1 MSDAI
6 GSELFIS
13 KEALNAI
20 ERADK
25 RLQNIQETARAMGTT
40 VNNAFTAMSGGANMF
55 ADNLD
60 KIIQKMRAIG
70 TNATT
75 AGQNLNNSFSNIGN
89 SARDMGGSVTKAT
102 EVIDGMRQ
110 KLSSMSGMGTG
121 GIQQAALALER
132 LQKSMQNKSGMNIA
146 NLKEE
151 ITAINSILKDKSY
164 NLTSSE
170 QDELV
175 KRKKLLQDELKY
187 QEQMYQE
194 RTVAYQKALDRMA
207 SAQQS
212 YENKQRKNA
221 NERAQKYREKNYAQ
235 NTTYQGAIQFSESAN
250 TLNRQALAVKYL
262 EEAKRKLSKTDS
274 DYTTKLNALNAAIE
288 KHNAVLNAAKPLTE
302 AAQARQAKEL
312 AQKYREKNYAKN
324 TTYQGAIDF
333 SNNARTLNR
342 HAQAIE
348 YLRAARMKLSTT
360 DQDYSKKLIA
370 LNTTIEKHAKVLR
383 DAGVSVQ
390 GLGKKYS
397 YLDRYISQLIQ
408 RTAVLFTFNSA
419 KDFIRQIAEVRGQME
434 MSQRSLESM
443 LQNKVQADEIFNKT
457 VQLAVKSPFRIK
469 DLVNYTKQLAAYRIE
484 NDKLYDTTKRLADV
498 SAGLGVDMSRLILAY
513 GQVKAAAYLR
523 GSEVRQFTEAGIN
536 MYGELQALFKER
548 DNADYTTA
556 QIVDMISKRMIKFK
570 DVEQV
575 FQRLTDKGGMFY
587 EMQERQSQ
595 TLWGMIQKAGDAF
608 DVMLNEIGKSN
619 EGVLKGTVAS
629 AIELLKHWK
638 SIASVAKTA
647 IAFFLAIKTHSIVI
661 AMYHSK
667 IVTMLRSEQLIS
679 KLIHGQWRAIG
690 SSISNVV
697 KSTGL
702 LKSLGVGLVGT
713 AAAFGLDA
721 IISHFQKVAEKE
733 REIAQVNREF
743 AETFDK
749 IQEIQNKFGT
759 EDDNKSIEDKKKAF
773 QELITL
779 MQNAN
784 FDIKINIEGLSK
796 EELAKQFNVAKGE
809 ILRFA
814 EDVRVLNYFTK
825 EDSDV
830 KEMSDKYSAQYTK
843 IISKTTDLRSVL
855 DKVSVEYKNLSKEAQ
870 KYYDIAAKPQQAN
883 EDQMA
888 YLDRVRNAMQKIVD
902 IYKRNQQGVVEVM
915 PDFVFRMKDNL
926 SYLDDEIAKLEQ
938 QKNELFRFDPKT
950 NTFSGVYAK
959 HMNYLK
965 RSFEETVQSGI
976 KDGLSKDEALKHARV
991 ILKPKIDAF
1000 TTQNEIDD
1008 VAKQFIENFFGIK
1021 VNIDKANVE
1030 EEVSWVDTYLEQF
1043 FSKRKYKINVEVG
1056 QLDSYAEGLKSF
1068 IESGDKAKQQYEL
1081 AKKFLERFDKLEST
1095 PHGWINVDPDI
1106 RTIMGGS
1113 ISLAQ
1118 NWIHKDK
1125 VKAQVR
1131 ELMRAYKDE
1140 TVGLGVDPDEKENK
1154 KRGKERERQQRRE
1167 QKEQRDILSERI
1179 SLLSDM
1185 NSKYNE
1191 LLRNESKED
1200 ALLHTRK
1207 YFKEAAENVGW
1218 TTDDI
1223 MPDDKAVADRIRKIG
1238 RMFKELTKRG
1248 DAFRKAADIE
1258 MNGSLKVYEKLRDQ
1272 VSTDID
1278 EAFAGLDLYKRLKD
1292 NNVSET
1298 VIRKSFGDLAHSF
1311 DDLRDMV
1318 NRVFNQYTSA
1328 YFDKMYGSDPN
1339 KWSQEV
1345 LKEYEEAIKD
1355 TGKAM
1360 QKYFGEEQ
1368 YKQYKE
1374 AMARIT
1380 KQHNQQTIDDFN
1392 RLTSDYKT
1400 KLTEQLELDKWY
1412 VEERRKIYD
1421 DETLKNNH
1429 ELQKEYLDNL
1439 KKQYDKKTTDNSWKS
1454 FQESDM
1460 YIRLFENLDH
1470 ASTAMLTA
1478 MRDKLQTIK
1487 ESFKDLDPAQIK
1499 QIVQQMEKLDERI
1512 LANNLKKNPFKDLV
1526 SNIKEYVKYAKERE
1540 QIEKRY
1546 TAYLKLQNRL
1556 ETQKRE
1562 EELLVAEADEN
1573 YKNEEKVHGADSEE
1587 AKSAK
1592 AVLEVRKQN
1601 LAVISHQLKEQEKIT
1616 KEEAKQLNNGEKQK
1630 KDLTEQLQKIGE
1642 SFGDAAAV
1650 IKASF
1655 EMLEDWSINA
1665 EIPDEMTEIV
1675 DGLEKID
1682 SALQQIASGKYITG
1696 AVSLIGG
1703 IGKSLGGIF
1712 GWGTKDKKLEK
1723 KIANHKRAIERLSE
1737 AYEKLKESMDDA
1749 WSMEDLKNYN
1759 DEMVKNIELQ
1769 NANLRSMIAAEKDK
1783 KKSDSDKIH
1792 EYEKQLEE
1800 NMKVLKEMKESLIE
1814 QLGGFGS
1821 EANYKAAAQAFAD
1834 AWFDAFKEGSN
1845 ALDALNEKFDE
1856 YIQNLIKKQL
1866 MLRVAQKYLKPL
1878 LEMIDKSLEKG
1889 SDGGMILTDKELA
1902 AINNLGDS
1910 TMKQLEEAFKNVT
1923 DSIGFVSKAKD
1934 NLSGLQQ
1941 GIQAVTETTAKSI
1954 EGLLGS
1960 MRYYLA
1966 TQQADVRIIRDT
1978 LLERLGTIA
1987 QQQAGGSSNIMVDLL
2002 QQQVEYMKRLSSN
2015 FESVMKAG
2023 HSKGGYGL
2031 RVFLN

>member
-89 SARDMGGSVTKAT
+89 SARDMGGSVIKAS

-151 ITAINSILKDKSY
+151 ITAINNILKDKSY

-221 NERAQKYREKNYAQ
+221 NERAQKYREKNYAK
-235 NTTYQGAIQFSESAN
+235 NTTYQGAIQFSKSAN

-274 DYTTKLNALNAAIE
+274 DYTTKLDALNKAIE

-302 AAQARQAKEL
+302 AAQARQA
-312 AQKYREKNYAKN
+312 REKNYAKN

-333 SNNARTLNR
+333 SDNAKTLNR
-342 HAQAIE
+342 QAQAIE

-360 DQDYSKKLIA
+360 DQDYSKKLLT
-370 LNTTIEKHAKVLR
+370 LNTAIEKHAKVLR

-390 GLGKKYS
+390 GLGQKYS
-397 YLDRYISQLIQ
+397 YLNRYISQFLQ

-595 TLWGMIQKAGDAF
+595 TLWGMIQKLGDAF

-647 IAFFLAIKTHSIVI
+647 IYFFLAIKTHSIAI
-661 AMYHSK
+661 TMLHSK
-667 IVTMLRSEQLIS
+667 FVTMLRSEHLIS

-690 SSISNVV
+690 SVMSKAV
-697 KSTGL
+697 KSTGS
-702 LKSLGVGLVGT
+702 LKSVGVGLVGT
-713 AAAFGLDA
+713 VAAFGIEA
-721 IISHFQKVAEKE
+721 IISHYQKVADKQ
-733 REIAQVNREF
+733 REIAQVNREY
-743 AETFDK
+743 AESFDK
-749 IQEIQNKFGT
+749 LQEIQNKFGT

-809 ILRFA
+809 FQRFA

-855 DKVSVEYKNLSKEAQ
+855 DKVAVEYKNLSKEAQ
-870 KYYDIAAKPQQAN
+870 KYYDIATKPQQDN

-888 YLDRVRNAMQKIVD
+888 YTMRVKNAMQAIAAVTE
-902 IYKRNQQGVVEVM
+902 RSQRVGT
-915 PDFVFRMKDNL
+915 PLPGFVHEINIETRKLNN
-926 SYLDDEIAKLEQ
+926 EIAILDQ
-938 QKNELFRFDPKT
+938 QKNELFTFDPKT
-950 NTFSGVYAK
+950 NTFSGVYAP
-959 HMNYLK
+959 HMKYLE
-965 RSFEETVQSGI
+965 RSFEDSIQRGI
-976 KDGLSKDEALKHARV
+976 KNGLSKNEAIKKAR
-991 ILKPKIDAF
+991 IDLKPKVDVF
-1000 TTQNEIDD
+1000 TMQNEIDD
-1008 VAKQFIENFFGIK
+1008 VIKTFIEQHFGIK
-1021 VNIDKANVE
+1021 VNIDKENVE
-1030 EEVSWVDTYLEQF
+1030 EEVSWIDDYLEQYF
-1043 FSKRKYKINVEVG
+1043 KNKKYKINVEVN
-1056 QLDSYAEGLKSF
+1056 QLDAYAAGLKSL
-1068 IESGDKAKQQYEL
+1068 IERGDKAKEQYEA
-1081 AKKFLERFDKLEST
+1081 AKKFLERFGKMKST
-1095 PHGWINVDPDI
+1095 RKGWILADPDI
-1106 RTIMGGS
+1106 RTIMGS
-1113 ISLAQ
+1113 SLPLAQ
-1118 NWIHKDK
+1118 KYVHRDK
-1125 VKAQVR
+1125 VRAQAQ
-1131 ELMRAYKDE
+1131 ELLRIYKDE
-1140 TVGLGVDPDEKENK
+1140 AIGLGVDPDEKENK
-1154 KRGKERERQQRRE
+1154 KRGKEREKQRRKE

-1179 SLLSDM
+1179 NLLSDM

-1218 TTDDI
+1218 STDDI
-1223 MPDDKAVADRIRKIG
+1223 MPDDKAVADRIRAIG
-1238 RMFKELTKRG
+1238 RMIKDLTKRG

-1258 MNGSLKVYEKLRDQ
+1258 MNGSLKVYEKLSDQ

-1292 NNVSET
+1292 NNVSES

-1328 YFDKMYGSDPN
+1328 YFDNKYGSDPN
-1339 KWSQEV
+1339 QWSQEV

-1355 TGKAM
+1355 TGMAM

-1380 KQHNQQTIDDFN
+1380 KQQNQQAIDDFN
-1392 RLTSDYKT
+1392 KLTSDYKT

-1421 DETLKNNH
+1421 DVKLSNNP

-1478 MRDKLQTIK
+1478 MRDKLQSIK

-1546 TAYLKLQNRL
+1546 TAYLKMQNHL
-1556 ETQKRE
+1556 EAQKRE

-1601 LAVISHQLKEQEKIT
+1601 LAVITHQLEKQKEIT
-1616 KEEAKQLNNGEKQK
+1616 EEEAKQLKNGEKQK

-1655 EMLEDWSINA
+1655 EMLEDWGINA

-1682 SALQQIASGKYITG
+1682 SALQQIASGKVITG

-1723 KIANHKRAIERLSE
+1723 KIANHQRTIERLSE

-1783 KKSDSDKIH
+1783 KKTDSDKIH

-1845 ALDALNEKFDE
+1845 ALDALNEKFEE

-1878 LEMIDKSLEKG
+1878 LEMVDKSLEEG
-1889 SDGGMILTDKELA
+1889 SDGGMKLTDQELA
-1902 AINNLGDS
+1902 AINKLGDS
-1910 TMKQLEEAFKNVT
+1910 TMKQLEEAFRNVT

-1941 GIQAVTETTAKSI
+1941 GIQAVTETTAKSL
-1954 EGLLGS
+1954 EGLLNG

>member
-89 SARDMGGSVTKAT
+89 SARDMGGSVTKAS

-212 YENKQRKNA
+212 YENKQRKKA
-221 NERAQKYREKNYAQ
+221 NELAHAQ
-235 NTTYQGAIQFSESAN
+235 NTTYQGALKFSDSAN

-288 KHNAVLNAAKPLTE
+288 KHNAELNAAKPLTE
-302 AAQARQAKEL
+302 AARARQAKEL
-312 AQKYREKNYAKN
+312 ERQNREKTYAQN
-324 TTYQGAIDF
+324 TSYQGALKF
-333 SNNARTLNR
+333 SDSANTLNA
-342 HAQAIE
+342 HAKAIE
-348 YLRAARMKLSTT
+348 FLRVARMKLNTT
-360 DQDYSKKLIA
+360 DQDYRKN
-370 LNTTIEKHAKVLR
+370 LNTLNVAIEKHTKALR

-595 TLWGMIQKAGDAF
+595 TLWGMIQKLGDAF

-629 AIELLKHWK
+629 AIELLKHWQT
-638 SIASVAKTA
+638 IASVAKTA
-647 IAFFLAIKTHSIVI
+647 IAFFLAIKTHSIAI
-661 AMYHSK
+661 AMWNSK
-667 IVTMLRSEQLIS
+667 IVTALRVQYNTAKSLQ
-679 KLIHGQWRAIG
+679 GQWRAMG
-690 SSISNVV
+690 SVISNVV

-702 LKSLGVGLVGT
+702 LKSLGIGLVGT
-713 AAAFGLDA
+713 VAAFGLDA

-809 ILRFA
+809 IQRFA

-888 YLDRVRNAMQKIVD
+888 YTMRVKNALQD
-902 IYKRNQQGVVEVM
+902 IAAVTERSQRVGTALPGFVHEINVET
-915 PDFVFRMKDNL
+915 RKLNN
-926 SYLDDEIAKLEQ
+926 EIAILDQ

-965 RSFEETVQSGI
+965 RSFEDTIQRGI
-976 KDGLSKDEALKHARV
+976 KDGLSKDEAIKNARV
-991 ILKPKIDAF
+991 IIKPKIDAF

-1030 EEVSWVDTYLEQF
+1030 EEVSWIDTYLEQF

-1095 PHGWINVDPDI
+1095 PHGWIKVDPDI

-1113 ISLAQ
+1113 IPLVQ

-1140 TVGLGVDPDEKENK
+1140 TIGLGVDPDEKENK
-1154 KRGKERERQQRRE
+1154 KRGKERERQRRRE

-1179 SLLSDM
+1179 SLLADM

-1218 TTDDI
+1218 STDDI

-1292 NNVSET
+1292 NASES

-1339 KWSQEV
+1339 QWSQEV

-1380 KQHNQQTIDDFN
+1380 KQQNQQTIDDFN

-1421 DETLKNNH
+1421 DETLKNNP

-1478 MRDKLQTIK
+1478 MRDKLQSIK
-1487 ESFKDLDPAQIK
+1487 ESLKDLDPAQIK

-1512 LANNLKKNPFKDLV
+1512 LANNLKKNPFKNLV
-1526 SNIKEYVKYAKERE
+1526 SNIKEYIKYAKERE

-1562 EELLVAEADEN
+1562 EELLVAEADEK

-1601 LAVISHQLKEQEKIT
+1601 LAVISHQLEEQKKIT
-1616 KEEAKQLNNGEKQK
+1616 EEEAKQLKNGEKQK

-1642 SFGDAAAV
+1642 SFGDAASA

-1655 EMLEDWSINA
+1655 EMLEDWGINA

-1675 DGLEKID
+1675 GGFEKID
-1682 SALQQIASGKYITG
+1682 SSLHQIASGKYITG

-1723 KIANHKRAIERLSE
+1723 KIANHQRAIERLSE

-1783 KKSDSDKIH
+1783 KKTDSDKIH

-1800 NMKVLKEMKESLIE
+1800 NMKVLKEMKESLTE

-1834 AWFDAFKEGSN
+1834 AWFDAFNEGSN

-1878 LEMIDKSLEKG
+1878 FEMVDKSLEEG
-1889 SDGGMILTDKELA
+1889 SDGGMNLTREELA
-1902 AINNLGDS
+1902 AINQFGHS
-1910 TMKQLEEAFKNVT
+1910 TMKQLAEAFQNVT
-1923 DSIGFVSKAKD
+1923 DSLDFVGNAKD

>member
-25 RLQNIQETARAMGTT
+25 RLQNIQETARAMGNT

-89 SARDMGGSVTKAT
+89 SARDMGGSVTKAS

-151 ITAINSILKDKSY
+151 ITAINNILKDKSY

-221 NERAQKYREKNYAQ
+221 NERAQKYREKNYAK
-235 NTTYQGAIQFSESAN
+235 NTTYQGALKFSDSAN

-713 AAAFGLDA
+713 AAAFGLEA
-721 IISHFQKVAEKE
+721 IIRHYQKVADME
-733 REIAQVNREF
+733 REIAQVNREY
-743 AETFDK
+743 AESFDK
-749 IQEIQNKFGT
+749 LQEIRKSFGT

-773 QELITL
+773 QELVTL

-784 FDIKINIEGLSK
+784 FDIKIDIKGLSK
-796 EELAKQFNVAKGE
+796 EELQKQFNVAEGLYQNFIE
-809 ILRFA
+809 TTRMIDYRF
-814 EDVRVLNYFTK
+814 K
-825 EDSDV
+825 EDSSI
-830 KEMSDKYSAQYTK
+830 KEDLDKYSAQYTK

-855 DKVSVEYKNLSKEAQ
+855 DNIAVEYKNLSKDAQ
-870 KYYDIAAKPQQAN
+870 KYYDIAAKPRQDN
-883 EDQMA
+883 EDEMA
-888 YLDRVRNAMQKIVD
+888 YLERTRNAMQKIAD
-902 IYKRNQQGVVEVM
+902 ITARNQRAGTAL
-915 PDFVFRMKDNL
+915 PGFVNEINDNVRQL
-926 SYLDDEIAKLEQ
+926 NKEIAKLEQ
-938 QKNELFRFDPKT
+938 QKNSLLKFDP
-950 NTFSGVYAK
+950 NTKKWSGSLEPIRKELERTFNDAVDKGIRKGLTKSAAVKEAK
-959 HMNYLK
+959 M
-965 RSFEETVQSGI
+965 TVKAS
-976 KDGLSKDEALKHARV
+976 
-991 ILKPKIDAF
+991 IDDRF
-1000 TTQNEIDD
+1000 TKNEIDQLG
-1008 VAKQFIENFFGIK
+1008 AQLLYKPFGIN

-1030 EEVSWVDTYLEQF
+1030 EEVSWIDDYLEQYF
-1043 FSKRKYKINVEVG
+1043 KNKKYKINVEVN
-1056 QLDSYAEGLKSF
+1056 QLDAYAEGFKSLL
-1068 IESGDKAKQQYEL
+1068 ERGDKAKEQYEA
-1081 AKKFLERFDKLEST
+1081 AKKFLERFGKMKST
-1095 PHGWINVDPDI
+1095 RKGWILADQDI
-1106 RTIMGGS
+1106 RTIMGS
-1113 ISLAQ
+1113 SLPLAQ
-1118 NWIHKDK
+1118 KYVHRDK
-1125 VKAQVR
+1125 VKAQAQ
-1131 ELMRAYKDE
+1131 ELLRIYKDE
-1140 TVGLGVDPDEKENK
+1140 AISLGVDPDEKENK
-1154 KRGKERERQQRRE
+1154 KRGKEREKQRRKE

-1380 KQHNQQTIDDFN
+1380 KQQNQQTIDDFN

-1421 DETLKNNH
+1421 NETLKNNP

-1470 ASTAMLTA
+1470 ASTAMLMA
-1478 MRDKLQTIK
+1478 MRDKLQSIK
-1487 ESFKDLDPAQIK
+1487 ESLKDLDPAQIK

-1526 SNIKEYVKYAKERE
+1526 SNIKEYVKFAKQRE

-1546 TAYLKLQNRL
+1546 TAYLKMQNHL

-1562 EELLVAEADEN
+1562 EELLVAEADEK

-1655 EMLEDWSINA
+1655 EMLEDWGINA

-1675 DGLEKID
+1675 GGFEKID
-1682 SALQQIASGKYITG
+1682 SSLQQIASGKVITG
-1696 AVSLIGG
+1696 TVSLIGG

-1723 KIANHKRAIERLSE
+1723 KIAKHQRAIERLSE

-1783 KKSDSDKIH
+1783 KKTDSDKIH

-1845 ALDALNEKFDE
+1845 ALDALNEKFEE

-1878 LEMIDKSLEKG
+1878 LEMVDKSLEEG
-1889 SDGGMILTDKELA
+1889 SDGGMNLTDQELA
-1902 AINNLGDS
+1902 AINKLGDS
-1910 TMKQLEEAFKNVT
+1910 TMKQLEEAFRNVT

-1941 GIQAVTETTAKSI
+1941 GIQAVTETTAKSL

>member
-25 RLQNIQETARAMGTT
+25 RLQNIQETARAMGNT

-89 SARDMGGSVTKAT
+89 SARDMGGSVTKAS

-121 GIQQAALALER
+121 GIQQAALAFER

-212 YENKQRKNA
+212 YENKQRKKA
-221 NERAQKYREKNYAQ
+221 KEQAYAQ
-235 NTTYQGAIQFSESAN
+235 NTTYQGALNISSSAR
-250 TLNRQALAVKYL
+250 TLEEQAQAVKYL
-262 EEAKRKLSKTDS
+262 EAAKRKLSKTDS

-288 KHNAVLNAAKPLTE
+288 KHNAELNAAKPLTE
-302 AAQARQAKEL
+302 AARARQAKEL
-312 AQKYREKNYAKN
+312 ERQNSEKTYAQN
-324 TTYQGAIDF
+324 TSYNGAIQF
-333 SNNARTLNR
+333 SESVNTLNG
-342 HAQAIE
+342 HAKAIE
-348 YLRAARMKLSTT
+348 FLRVARMKLTTT
-360 DQDYSKKLIA
+360 DQEYSKKLMV
-370 LNTTIEKHAKVLR
+370 LNTAIEKHTKALR

-390 GLGKKYS
+390 GLGQKYS
-397 YLDRYISQLIQ
+397 YLNRYISQLLQ

-556 QIVDMISKRMIKFK
+556 QIVDMISKRMVKFK

-619 EGVLKGTVAS
+619 EGVLKGTVAA

-661 AMYHSK
+661 AMSHSK
-667 IVTMLRSEQLIS
+667 IVTMLHSEHLLS

-702 LKSLGVGLVGT
+702 LKSVGVGLVGT

-721 IISHFQKVAEKE
+721 IISHYQKVADMQ
-733 REIAQVNREF
+733 REIAQVNREY
-743 AETFDK
+743 AESFDK
-749 IQEIQNKFGT
+749 LQEIQNKFGT

-784 FDIKINIEGLSK
+784 FDIKIDIKGLSK

-809 ILRFA
+809 FQRFA

-855 DKVSVEYKNLSKEAQ
+855 DKVAVEYKNLSKEAQ
-870 KYYDIAAKPQQAN
+870 KYYDIAAKPQQDN
-883 EDQMA
+883 EDQME
-888 YLDRVRNAMQKIVD
+888 YTMRVKNALQAIADATERSQRVGTALPGFVNE
-902 IYKRNQQGVVEVM
+902 INVET
-915 PDFVFRMKDNL
+915 RKLNN
-926 SYLDDEIAKLEQ
+926 EIAILDQ
-938 QKNELFRFDPKT
+938 QKNELFTFDPKT
-950 NTFSGVYAK
+950 NTFSGVLAP
-959 HMNYLK
+959 HMKYLE
-965 RSFEETVQSGI
+965 RSFEDSIQRGI
-976 KDGLSKDEALKHARV
+976 KNGLSKNEAIKKAR
-991 ILKPKIDAF
+991 IDLKPKVDAF

-1008 VAKQFIENFFGIK
+1008 VVKMFIEQRFGIK
-1021 VNIDKANVE
+1021 VNIDKENVE
-1030 EEVSWVDTYLEQF
+1030 EEVSWIDDYLEQYF
-1043 FSKRKYKINVEVG
+1043 KNKKYKINVEVN
-1056 QLDSYAEGLKSF
+1056 QLDSYAEGFKSLL
-1068 IESGDKAKQQYEL
+1068 ERGDKAKQQYEA
-1081 AKKFLERFDKLEST
+1081 AKKFLERFGKMKST
-1095 PHGWINVDPDI
+1095 RKGWILADQDI
-1106 RTIMGGS
+1106 RTIMGS
-1113 ISLAQ
+1113 SLPYAQ
-1118 NWIHKDK
+1118 KYVHRDK
-1125 VKAQVR
+1125 VKAQVN

-1140 TVGLGVDPDEKENK
+1140 TISLGVDPDEKENK
-1154 KRGKERERQQRRE
+1154 KRNKEREKQRRKE

-1179 SLLSDM
+1179 NLLSDM

-1218 TTDDI
+1218 STDDI
-1223 MPDDKAVADRIRKIG
+1223 IPDDKAVADRIRAIG
-1238 RMFKELTKRG
+1238 RMIKDLTKRG

-1292 NNVSET
+1292 NNVSES

-1328 YFDKMYGSDPN
+1328 YFDNKYGSDPN
-1339 KWSQEV
+1339 QWSQEV

-1355 TGKAM
+1355 TGMAM

-1380 KQHNQQTIDDFN
+1380 KQQNQQTIDDFN

-1421 DETLKNNH
+1421 NETLKNNP

-1478 MRDKLQTIK
+1478 MRDKLQSIK
-1487 ESFKDLDPAQIK
+1487 ESLKDLDPAQIK

-1546 TAYLKLQNRL
+1546 TAYLKMQNHL

-1562 EELLVAEADEN
+1562 EELLVAEADEK
-1573 YKNEEKVHGADSEE
+1573 YKNDEKVHGADSEE

-1655 EMLEDWSINA
+1655 EMLEDWGINA

-1675 DGLEKID
+1675 GGFEKID
-1682 SALQQIASGKYITG
+1682 SSLQQIASGKVITG
-1696 AVSLIGG
+1696 TVSLIGG

-1723 KIANHKRAIERLSE
+1723 KIAKHQRAIERLSE

-1783 KKSDSDKIH
+1783 KKTDSDKIH

-1845 ALDALNEKFDE
+1845 ALDALNEKFEE

-1878 LEMIDKSLEKG
+1878 LEMVDKSLEEG
-1889 SDGGMILTDKELA
+1889 SDGGMNLTDQELA
-1902 AINNLGDS
+1902 AINKLGDS

-1934 NLSGLQQ
+1934 NLSDLQQ
-1941 GIQAVTETTAKSI
+1941 GIQAVTETTAKS
-1954 EGLLGS
+1954 
-1960 MRYYLA
+1960 
-1966 TQQADVRIIRDT
+1966 
-1978 LLERLGTIA
+1978 LESILNSCRWYIA
-1987 QQQAGGSSNIMVDLL
+1987 QQQQDVRAIRAILEERLGNVVSQSISGGASNQMITLME
-2002 QQQVEYMKRLSSN
+2002 QQAMYLHEICNNWS
-2015 FESVMKAG
+2015 SVMKAG
-2023 HSKGGYGL
+2023 HRQGGKGIK
-2031 RVFLN
+2031 VFLN

>member
-1 MSDAI
+1 MSNAI

-60 KIIQKMRAIG
+60 KIIQKMKAIG

-89 SARDMGGSVTKAT
+89 SARDMGGSVTKAS

-121 GIQQAALALER
+121 GIQQAALAFER

-194 RTVAYQKALDRMA
+194 RAVAYQKALDRMA

-212 YENKQRKNA
+212 YENKQRKKA
-221 NERAQKYREKNYAQ
+221 KEQAYAQ
-235 NTTYQGAIQFSESAN
+235 NTTYQGALNISSSAR
-250 TLNRQALAVKYL
+250 TLEEQAQAVKYL
-262 EEAKRKLSKTDS
+262 EAAKRKLSKTDS

-288 KHNAVLNAAKPLTE
+288 KHNAELNAAKPLTE
-302 AAQARQAKEL
+302 AARARQAKEL
-312 AQKYREKNYAKN
+312 ERQNSEKTYAQN
-324 TTYQGAIDF
+324 TSYKGAIQF
-333 SNNARTLNR
+333 SESVNTLNG
-342 HAQAIE
+342 HAKAIE
-348 YLRAARMKLSTT
+348 FLRVARMKLTTT
-360 DQDYSKKLIA
+360 DQDYSKKLMA
-370 LNTTIEKHAKVLR
+370 LNTAIEKHTKVLR

-390 GLGKKYS
+390 GLGQKYS
-397 YLDRYISQLIQ
+397 FLNRYISQLLQ

-556 QIVDMISKRMIKFK
+556 QIVDMISKRMVKFK

-619 EGVLKGTVAS
+619 EGVLKGTVAA

-661 AMYHSK
+661 AMSHSK
-667 IVTMLRSEQLIS
+667 IVTMLHSEHLLS

-713 AAAFGLDA
+713 AAAFGIDA
-721 IISHFQKVAEKE
+721 IISHYQKVADME
-733 REIAQVNREF
+733 REIAQVNREY
-743 AETFDK
+743 AESFDK
-749 IQEIQNKFGT
+749 LQEIRKNFGT

-784 FDIKINIEGLSK
+784 FDIKIDIKGLSK
-796 EELAKQFNVAKGE
+796 EELQKQFNVAEGLYQNFIE
-809 ILRFA
+809 TTRLIDYRFN
-814 EDVRVLNYFTK
+814 EDPSIK
-825 EDSDV
+825 EDL
-830 KEMSDKYSAQYTK
+830 DKYSAQYTK
-843 IISKTTDLRSVL
+843 IISKTTDLRSLL
-855 DKVSVEYKNLSKEAQ
+855 DKVAANYKNLSKEAQ
-870 KYYDIAAKPQQAN
+870 KYYDIAAKPKQDN
-883 EDQMA
+883 EDEMA

-902 IYKRNQQGVVEVM
+902 IYKRNQQGVVEAM
-915 PDFVFRMKDNL
+915 PEFAFQMKDNL

-938 QKNELFRFDPKT
+938 QKNSLLKFDP
-950 NTFSGVYAK
+950 NTKKWSGSLEPIYRDLEHKFKDAVDKGIREGLTKSAAVK
-959 HMNYLK
+959 KAQM
-965 RSFEETVQSGI
+965 TVMAS
-976 KDGLSKDEALKHARV
+976 
-991 ILKPKIDAF
+991 IDDRF
-1000 TTQNEIDD
+1000 TKKEIDNLG
-1008 VAKQFIENFFGIK
+1008 AQLLYEPFGIK
-1021 VNIDKANVE
+1021 VNINKENIE
-1030 EEVSWVDTYLEQF
+1030 EEVSWIDTYLEQYF
-1043 FSKRKYKINVEVG
+1043 KNKKYKINIEVG

-1081 AKKFLERFDKLEST
+1081 AKKFLDRFDKLKST
-1095 PHGWINVDPDI
+1095 PHGWIKVDQDI
-1106 RTIMGGS
+1106 RTIMGGA
-1113 ISLAQ
+1113 IPLAQ
-1118 NWIHKDK
+1118 TWIHKDK
-1125 VKAQVR
+1125 VKAQVN

-1140 TVGLGVDPDEKENK
+1140 TISLGVDPDEKENK
-1154 KRGKERERQQRRE
+1154 KRNKEREKQRRKE

-1179 SLLSDM
+1179 NLLSDM

-1218 TTDDI
+1218 STDDI
-1223 MPDDKAVADRIRKIG
+1223 MPDDKAVADRIRAIG
-1238 RMFKELTKRG
+1238 RMIKELTKRG

-1292 NNVSET
+1292 NNVSES

-1328 YFDKMYGSDPN
+1328 YFDNKYGSDPN
-1339 KWSQEV
+1339 QWSQEV

-1355 TGKAM
+1355 TGMAM

-1380 KQHNQQTIDDFN
+1380 KQQNQQTIDDFN

-1421 DETLKNNH
+1421 DETLKNNP

-1478 MRDKLQTIK
+1478 MRDKLQSIK

-1499 QIVQQMEKLDERI
+1499 QIVQEMEKLDERI

-1546 TAYLKLQNRL
+1546 TAYLKMQNHL

-1562 EELLVAEADEN
+1562 EELLVAEADEK

-1601 LAVISHQLKEQEKIT
+1601 LAVISHQLEKQKEIT
-1616 KEEAKQLNNGEKQK
+1616 EEEAKQLNNGEKQK

-1655 EMLEDWSINA
+1655 EMLEDWGINA
-1665 EIPDEMTEIV
+1665 EIPDELTEIV

-1682 SALQQIASGKYITG
+1682 SALQQIASGKVITG

-1703 IGKSLGGIF
+1703 IGKTLGGIF

-1723 KIANHKRAIERLSE
+1723 KIANHQRAIERLSE

-1749 WSMEDLKNYN
+1749 WSMEDLQNYN

-1800 NMKVLKEMKESLIE
+1800 NEKILKEMKENLIE

-1821 EANYKAAAQAFAD
+1821 EANYKSAAQAFAD
-1834 AWFDAFKEGSN
+1834 VWFDAFNEGSN
-1845 ALDALNEKFDE
+1845 ALDALNEKFEE

-1878 LEMIDKSLEKG
+1878 LEMIDKSLEEG
-1889 SDGGMILTDKELA
+1889 SDGGMMLTDQELA
-1902 AINNLGDS
+1902 AIKDLGSS
-1910 TMKQLEEAFKNVT
+1910 TMKQLAEAFQNVT
-1923 DSIGFVSKAKD
+1923 DSLDFVGNAKD

-1941 GIQAVTETTAKSI
+1941 GIQAVTETTAKS
-1954 EGLLGS
+1954 
-1960 MRYYLA
+1960 
-1966 TQQADVRIIRDT
+1966 
-1978 LLERLGTIA
+1978 LESILNSCRWYIA
-1987 QQQAGGSSNIMVDLL
+1987 QQQQDVRAIRAILEERLGNVVAQSISGGASNQMITLME
-2002 QQQVEYMKRLSSN
+2002 QQAMYLHEICNNWS
-2015 FESVMKAG
+2015 SVMKAG
-2023 HSKGGYGL
+2023 HRQGGKGIK
-2031 RVFLN
+2031 VFLN

>member
-70 TNATT
+70 TNATA

-89 SARDMGGSVTKAT
+89 SARDMGGSVIKAS

-194 RTVAYQKALDRMA
+194 RAVAYQKALDRMA

-212 YENKQRKNA
+212 YENKQRKSA
-221 NERAQKYREKNYAQ
+221 NELAQKYREKNYAK
-235 NTTYQGAIQFSESAN
+235 NTTYQGALQFSASAN
-250 TLNRQALAVKYL
+250 TLNRQAQAVKYL

-274 DYTTKLNALNAAIE
+274 DYTDKLNALNVAIQ
-288 KHNAVLNAAKPLTE
+288 KHNSALNAAKPLTE
-302 AAQARQAKEL
+302 AARARQA
-312 AQKYREKNYAKN
+312 REKNYAKN

-333 SNNARTLNR
+333 SDNARTLNR

-360 DQDYSKKLIA
+360 DQDYSKKLLA
-370 LNTTIEKHAKVLR
+370 LNTAIEKHTKVLR

-390 GLGKKYS
+390 GLGQKYS
-397 YLDRYISQLIQ
+397 YLNRYISQLLQ

-556 QIVDMISKRMIKFK
+556 QIVDMISKRMVKFK

-619 EGVLKGTVAS
+619 EGVLKGTVAA

-638 SIASVAKTA
+638 SIASVAKTV

-661 AMYHSK
+661 AMSHSK
-667 IVTMLRSEQLIS
+667 IVTMLHSEHLLS

-713 AAAFGLDA
+713 AAAFGLEA
-721 IISHFQKVAEKE
+721 IISHFQKVADME

-743 AETFDK
+743 AESFDK
-749 IQEIQNKFGT
+749 LQEIRKSFGT

-784 FDIKINIEGLSK
+784 FDIKIDIKGLSK
-796 EELAKQFNVAKGE
+796 EELQKQFNVAEGLYQNFIE
-809 ILRFA
+809 TTRLIDYRFN
-814 EDVRVLNYFTK
+814 EDPSIK
-825 EDSDV
+825 EDL
-830 KEMSDKYSAQYTK
+830 DKYSAQYTK
-843 IISKTTDLRSVL
+843 IISKTTDLRSLL
-855 DKVSVEYKNLSKEAQ
+855 DKVAANYKNLSKEAQ
-870 KYYDIAAKPQQAN
+870 KYYDIAAKPKQDN
-883 EDQMA
+883 EDEMA

-902 IYKRNQQGVVEVM
+902 IYKRNQQGVVEAM
-915 PDFVFRMKDNL
+915 PEFASQMKDNL

-938 QKNELFRFDPKT
+938 QKNSLLKFDP
-950 NTFSGVYAK
+950 NTKKWSGSLEPIYRDLERTFKDAVDKGIRKGLTKSAAVK
-959 HMNYLK
+959 EAQM
-965 RSFEETVQSGI
+965 TVKAS
-976 KDGLSKDEALKHARV
+976 
-991 ILKPKIDAF
+991 IDDRF
-1000 TTQNEIDD
+1000 TKKEIDNLG
-1008 VAKQFIENFFGIK
+1008 AQLLYAPFGIK
-1021 VNIDKANVE
+1021 VNIDKENAE
-1030 EEVSWVDTYLEQF
+1030 EEVSWIDTYLEQYF
-1043 FSKRKYKINVEVG
+1043 KNKKYKINIEVG

-1081 AKKFLERFDKLEST
+1081 AKKFLDRFDKLKST
-1095 PHGWINVDPDI
+1095 PHGWIKVDQDI
-1106 RTIMGGS
+1106 RTIMGGA
-1113 ISLAQ
+1113 IPLAQ
-1118 NWIHKDK
+1118 TWIHKDK
-1125 VKAQVR
+1125 VKAQVN

-1140 TVGLGVDPDEKENK
+1140 TISLGVDPDEKENK
-1154 KRGKERERQQRRE
+1154 KRNKEREKQRRKE

-1179 SLLSDM
+1179 NLLSDM

-1218 TTDDI
+1218 STDDI
-1223 MPDDKAVADRIRKIG
+1223 MPDNKAVADRIRAIG

-1292 NNVSET
+1292 NNVSES

-1328 YFDKMYGSDPN
+1328 YFDNKYGSDPN
-1339 KWSQEV
+1339 QWSQEV

-1355 TGKAM
+1355 TGMAM

-1380 KQHNQQTIDDFN
+1380 KQQNQQAIDDFN
-1392 RLTSDYKT
+1392 KLTSDYKT

-1421 DETLKNNH
+1421 DEKLSNEP

-1478 MRDKLQTIK
+1478 MRDKLQSIK

-1512 LANNLKKNPFKDLV
+1512 LANNLKKNPFENLV

-1546 TAYLKLQNRL
+1546 TNYLKLQNHL

-1562 EELLVAEADEN
+1562 EELLVAEADEK

-1655 EMLEDWSINA
+1655 EMLEDWGINA
-1665 EIPDEMTEIV
+1665 EIPDELTEIV

-1682 SALQQIASGKYITG
+1682 SALQQIASGKVITG

-1703 IGKSLGGIF
+1703 IGKTLGGIF

-1723 KIANHKRAIERLSE
+1723 KIANHQRAIERLSE

-1749 WSMEDLKNYN
+1749 WSMEDLQNYN

-1783 KKSDSDKIH
+1783 KKTDNDKIH

-1834 AWFDAFKEGSN
+1834 AWFDAYKEGSN
-1845 ALDALNEKFDE
+1845 ALDALNEKFEE

-1878 LEMIDKSLEKG
+1878 LEMIDKSLEEG
-1889 SDGGMILTDKELA
+1889 SDGGMMLTDKELA
-1902 AINNLGDS
+1902 AIKDLGSS
-1910 TMKQLEEAFKNVT
+1910 TMKQLAEAFQNVT
-1923 DSIGFVSKAKD
+1923 DSLDFVGNAKD

-1941 GIQAVTETTAKSI
+1941 GIQAVTETTAKSL

>member
-89 SARDMGGSVTKAT
+89 SARDMGGSVTKAS

-151 ITAINSILKDKSY
+151 ITAINNILKDKSY

-221 NERAQKYREKNYAQ
+221 NERAQKYREKNYAT

-274 DYTTKLNALNAAIE
+274 DYTTKLDALNKAIE

-302 AAQARQAKEL
+302 AAQVRDAKEN
-312 AQKYREKNYAKN
+312 ARKWREKNYAKN
-324 TTYQGAIDF
+324 TAYQGAIDF

-342 HAQAIE
+342 QAQAIE

-360 DQDYSKKLIA
+360 DQDYSKKLLT
-370 LNTTIEKHAKVLR
+370 LNAAIEKHTKVLR

-619 EGVLKGTVAS
+619 EGVLKGTVAA

-667 IVTMLRSEQLIS
+667 FVTMLHSEHLLS

-713 AAAFGLDA
+713 AAAFGIDA
-721 IISHFQKVAEKE
+721 IISHYQKVADME
-733 REIAQVNREF
+733 REIAQVNREY
-743 AETFDK
+743 AESFDK
-749 IQEIQNKFGT
+749 LQEIRKNFGT

-784 FDIKINIEGLSK
+784 FDIKIDIKGLSK
-796 EELAKQFNVAKGE
+796 EELQKQFNVAEGLYQNFIE
-809 ILRFA
+809 TTRMIDYRF
-814 EDVRVLNYFTK
+814 K
-825 EDSDV
+825 EDSSI
-830 KEMSDKYSAQYTK
+830 KEDLDKYSAQYTK

-855 DKVSVEYKNLSKEAQ
+855 DNVAGEYKNLSKEAQ
-870 KYYDIAAKPQQAN
+870 KYYDIAAKPRQDN
-883 EDQMA
+883 EDEMA
-888 YLDRVRNAMQKIVD
+888 YLERVRDAMQKIVD
-902 IYKRNQQGVVEVM
+902 ISIRNLGEGSTLPGFVEEIENNIKDVNDEIDYLNQQ
-915 PDFVFRMKDNL
+915 KD
-926 SYLDDEIAKLEQ
+926 KLL
-938 QKNELFRFDPKT
+938 KFDPKT
-950 NTFSGVYAK
+950 KTWSGSLEPMRRDLERTFNDAVNKGIRKGMTKSAAVKEAR
-959 HMNYLK
+959 M
-965 RSFEETVQSGI
+965 TVKAS
-976 KDGLSKDEALKHARV
+976 
-991 ILKPKIDAF
+991 IDKSY
-1000 TTQNEIDD
+1000 TDNEIDQLGRQLLY
-1008 VAKQFIENFFGIK
+1008 APFGIK
-1021 VNIDKANVE
+1021 VNIDKEDVE
-1030 EEVSWVDTYLEQF
+1030 EEVSWIDTYLEQYF
-1043 FSKRKYKINVEVG
+1043 KNKKYKINIEVG

-1081 AKKFLERFDKLEST
+1081 AKKFLDRFDKLKST
-1095 PHGWINVDPDI
+1095 PHGWIKVDQDI
-1106 RTIMGGS
+1106 RTIMGGA
-1113 ISLAQ
+1113 IPLVQ
-1118 NWIHKDK
+1118 TWIHKDK
-1125 VKAQVR
+1125 VKAQVN

-1140 TVGLGVDPDEKENK
+1140 TISLGVDPDEKENK
-1154 KRGKERERQQRRE
+1154 KRNKEREKQRRKE

-1179 SLLSDM
+1179 NLLSDM

-1328 YFDKMYGSDPN
+1328 YFDNKYGSDPN
-1339 KWSQEV
+1339 QWSQEV

-1355 TGKAM
+1355 TGMAM

-1380 KQHNQQTIDDFN
+1380 KQQNQQTIDDFN
-1392 RLTSDYKT
+1392 KLTSDYKT

-1421 DETLKNNH
+1421 DETLKNNP
-1429 ELQKEYLDNL
+1429 ELQKEYFDNL

-1478 MRDKLQTIK
+1478 MRDKLQSIK
-1487 ESFKDLDPAQIK
+1487 ESLKDLDPAQIK

-1526 SNIKEYVKYAKERE
+1526 SNIKEYVKFAKQRE

-1546 TAYLKLQNRL
+1546 TAYLKMQNHL

-1562 EELLVAEADEN
+1562 EELLVAEADEK

-1650 IKASF
+1650 TKASF
-1655 EMLEDWSINA
+1655 EMLEDWGINA
-1665 EIPDEMTEIV
+1665 EIPDEITEIV
-1675 DGLEKID
+1675 DGFEKID
-1682 SALQQIASGKYITG
+1682 SSLQQIASGKVITG
-1696 AVSLIGG
+1696 TVSLIGG

-1723 KIANHKRAIERLSE
+1723 KIAKHQRAIERLSE

-1749 WSMEDLKNYN
+1749 WSMEDLQNYN

-1800 NMKVLKEMKESLIE
+1800 NEKVLKEMKENLIE

-1821 EANYKAAAQAFAD
+1821 EANYKSAAQAFAD
-1834 AWFDAFKEGSN
+1834 AWFDAFNEGSN
-1845 ALDALNEKFDE
+1845 ALDALNEKFEE

-1878 LEMIDKSLEKG
+1878 LEMIDKSLEEG
-1889 SDGGMILTDKELA
+1889 SDGGMMLTDKELA
-1902 AINNLGDS
+1902 DIKDLGSS
-1910 TMKQLEEAFKNVT
+1910 TMKQLAEAFRNVT
-1923 DSIGFVSKAKD
+1923 DQIGFVSKAKD

>member
-70 TNATT
+70 TNATA

-89 SARDMGGSVTKAT
+89 SARDMGGSVTKAS

-194 RTVAYQKALDRMA
+194 RAVAYQKALDRMA

-212 YENKQRKNA
+212 YENKQRKSA
-221 NERAQKYREKNYAQ
+221 NELAQKYREKNYAK
-235 NTTYQGAIQFSESAN
+235 NTTYQGALQFSASAN
-250 TLNRQALAVKYL
+250 TLNRQAQAVKYL

-274 DYTTKLNALNAAIE
+274 DYTTKLNALNAAIQ
-288 KHNAVLNAAKPLTE
+288 KHNAALNAAKPLTE
-302 AAQARQAKEL
+302 AAQVRDAKEN
-312 AQKYREKNYAKN
+312 ARKYREKNYAQN

-360 DQDYSKKLIA
+360 DQDYSKKLMV
-370 LNTTIEKHAKVLR
+370 LNTAIEKHTKVLR

-556 QIVDMISKRMIKFK
+556 QIVDMISKRMVKFK

-595 TLWGMIQKAGDAF
+595 TLWGMIQKFGDAF

-619 EGVLKGTVAS
+619 DGALKGLVAS
-629 AIELLKHWK
+629 AIELLNHWK

-647 IAFFLAIKTHSIVI
+647 IAFFLAIKTHSIAI
-661 AMYHSK
+661 AMWN
-667 IVTMLRSEQLIS
+667 S
-679 KLIHGQWRAIG
+679 KLMTTLRAQYQIAKLLHAKW
-690 SSISNVV
+690 SSILLDVSKTV
-697 KSTGL
+697 KIAGL
-702 LKSLGVGLVGT
+702 LKSVGVGLVGT
-713 AAAFGLDA
+713 AAAFGIDA
-721 IISHFQKVAEKE
+721 IISHYRKVAEME
-733 REIAQVNREF
+733 REIAQVNREY
-743 AETFDK
+743 AESFDK
-749 IQEIQNKFGT
+749 LQEIRKNFGT
-759 EDDNKSIEDKKKAF
+759 EDDNKNIEDKKKAF

-784 FDIKINIEGLSK
+784 FDIKIDIKGLSK
-796 EELAKQFNVAKGE
+796 EELQKQFNVAEGLYQNFIE
-809 ILRFA
+809 TTRLIDYRFN
-814 EDVRVLNYFTK
+814 EDSSIK
-825 EDSDV
+825 EDL
-830 KEMSDKYSAQYTK
+830 DKYSAQYTK
-843 IISKTTDLRSVL
+843 IISKTTDLRSLL
-855 DKVSVEYKNLSKEAQ
+855 DKVAANYKNLSKEAQ
-870 KYYDIAAKPQQAN
+870 KYYDIAAKPKQDN
-883 EDQMA
+883 EDEMA

-902 IYKRNQQGVVEVM
+902 IYKRNQQGVVEAM
-915 PDFVFRMKDNL
+915 PEFAFQMKDNL

-938 QKNELFRFDPKT
+938 QKNSLLKFDP
-950 NTFSGVYAK
+950 NTKKWSGSLEPIYRDLEHKFKDAVDKGIREGLTKSAAVK
-959 HMNYLK
+959 KAQM
-965 RSFEETVQSGI
+965 TVMAS
-976 KDGLSKDEALKHARV
+976 
-991 ILKPKIDAF
+991 IDDRF
-1000 TTQNEIDD
+1000 TKKEIDNLG
-1008 VAKQFIENFFGIK
+1008 AQLLYAPFGIK

-1030 EEVSWVDTYLEQF
+1030 EEVSWIDDYLEQYF
-1043 FSKRKYKINVEVG
+1043 KNKKYKINVEVN
-1056 QLDSYAEGLKSF
+1056 QLDAYAAGFKSLL
-1068 IESGDKAKQQYEL
+1068 ERGDKAKEQYEA
-1081 AKKFLERFDKLEST
+1081 AKKFLERFGKMKST
-1095 PHGWINVDPDI
+1095 RQGWILADQDI
-1106 RTIMGGS
+1106 RTIMGS
-1113 ISLAQ
+1113 SLPLAQ
-1118 NWIHKDK
+1118 KYVHRDK
-1125 VKAQVR
+1125 VKAQAQ
-1131 ELMRAYKDE
+1131 ELLRIYKDE
-1140 TVGLGVDPDEKENK
+1140 AISLGVDPDEKENK
-1154 KRGKERERQQRRE
+1154 KRNKEREKQRRKE

-1179 SLLSDM
+1179 NLLSDM

-1207 YFKEAAENVGW
+1207 YFKEAAKNVGW
-1218 TTDDI
+1218 STDDI
-1223 MPDDKAVADRIRKIG
+1223 MPDDKAVADRIRAIG
-1238 RMFKELTKRG
+1238 RTFKELTKRG

-1292 NNVSET
+1292 NNVSES

-1328 YFDKMYGSDPN
+1328 YFDNKYGSDPN
-1339 KWSQEV
+1339 QWSQEV

-1355 TGKAM
+1355 TGMAM

-1380 KQHNQQTIDDFN
+1380 KQQNQQTIDDFN

-1400 KLTEQLELDKWY
+1400 KLTDQLELDKWY

-1421 DETLKNNH
+1421 DETLKNNP

-1478 MRDKLQTIK
+1478 MRDKLQSIK

-1512 LANNLKKNPFKDLV
+1512 LANNLKKNPFENLV

-1546 TAYLKLQNRL
+1546 TNYLKLQNHL

-1562 EELLVAEADEN
+1562 EELLVAEADEK

-1642 SFGDAAAV
+1642 YFGDASSV

-1655 EMLEDWSINA
+1655 EMLEDWGINA
-1665 EIPDEMTEIV
+1665 EIPDELTEIA
-1675 DGLEKID
+1675 DGFEKID
-1682 SALQQIASGKYITG
+1682 SSLQQIASGKVITG
-1696 AVSLIGG
+1696 TVSLIGG
-1703 IGKSLGGIF
+1703 IGKTLGGIF

-1723 KIANHKRAIERLSE
+1723 KIANHQRAIERLSE

-1800 NMKVLKEMKESLIE
+1800 NMKALKEMKDSLIE

-1834 AWFDAFKEGSN
+1834 AWFDAYKEGSN
-1845 ALDALNEKFDE
+1845 ALDALNEKFEE

-1878 LEMIDKSLEKG
+1878 LEMIDKSLEEG
-1889 SDGGMILTDKELA
+1889 SDGGMNLTDKELA
-1902 AINNLGDS
+1902 AIKDLGSS
-1910 TMKQLEEAFKNVT
+1910 TMKQLAEAFQNVT
-1923 DSIGFVSKAKD
+1923 DSLDFVGNAKD

-1941 GIQAVTETTAKSI
+1941 GIQAVTETTAKSL

-1966 TQQADVRIIRDT
+1966 TQQSDVRIIRDT

>member
-89 SARDMGGSVTKAT
+89 SARDMGGSVTKAS

-121 GIQQAALALER
+121 GIQQAALAFER

-221 NERAQKYREKNYAQ
+221 NERAQKNREKNYAT
-235 NTTYQGAIQFSESAN
+235 NTTYQGALKFSDSAN

-312 AQKYREKNYAKN
+312 AQKKREKNYAKN
-324 TTYQGAIDF
+324 TAYQGAIDF

-342 HAQAIE
+342 QAQAIE

-360 DQDYSKKLIA
+360 DQDYSKKLLT
-370 LNTTIEKHAKVLR
+370 LNAAIEKHTKVLR

-595 TLWGMIQKAGDAF
+595 TLWGMIQKLGDAF

-629 AIELLKHWK
+629 AIELLKHWQT
-638 SIASVAKTA
+638 IASVAKTA

-713 AAAFGLDA
+713 AAAFGIDA

-888 YLDRVRNAMQKIVD
+888 YTMRVKNALQD
-902 IYKRNQQGVVEVM
+902 IAAVTERSQRVGTALPGFVHEINVET
-915 PDFVFRMKDNL
+915 RKLNN
-926 SYLDDEIAKLEQ
+926 EIAILDQ

-965 RSFEETVQSGI
+965 RSFEDTVQRGI
-976 KDGLSKDEALKHARV
+976 KDGLSKDEALKNARV
-991 ILKPKIDAF
+991 TIKPKIDAF

-1021 VNIDKANVE
+1021 INIDKENVE
-1030 EEVSWVDTYLEQF
+1030 EEVSWIDTYLEQF

-1081 AKKFLERFDKLEST
+1081 AKKFLDRFDKLKST
-1095 PHGWINVDPDI
+1095 PHGWIKVDQDI
-1106 RTIMGGS
+1106 RTIMGGA
-1113 ISLAQ
+1113 IPLAQ
-1118 NWIHKDK
+1118 TWIHKDK

-1131 ELMRAYKDE
+1131 ELIRAYKDE
-1140 TVGLGVDPDEKENK
+1140 TISLGVDPDEKENK
-1154 KRGKERERQQRRE
+1154 KRGKEREKQRRKE

-1179 SLLSDM
+1179 NLLSDM

-1380 KQHNQQTIDDFN
+1380 KQQNQQTIDDFN

-1421 DETLKNNH
+1421 NETLKNNP

-1478 MRDKLQTIK
+1478 MRDKLQSIK
-1487 ESFKDLDPAQIK
+1487 ESLKDLDPAQIK

-1526 SNIKEYVKYAKERE
+1526 SNIKEYVKFAKQRE

-1546 TAYLKLQNRL
+1546 TAYLKMQNHL

-1587 AKSAK
+1587 AKAAK

-1616 KEEAKQLNNGEKQK
+1616 KEEAKQLNNGEKLK
-1630 KDLTEQLQKIGE
+1630 KALMEQLQKIGE

-1655 EMLEDWSINA
+1655 EMLEDWGINA

-1675 DGLEKID
+1675 GGFEKID

-1696 AVSLIGG
+1696 TVSLIGG
-1703 IGKSLGGIF
+1703 IGKTLGGIF

-1723 KIANHKRAIERLSE
+1723 KIANHQRAIERLSE
-1737 AYEKLKESMDDA
+1737 AYEKLKEGMDDA
-1749 WSMEDLKNYN
+1749 WSMEDLQNYN

-1800 NMKVLKEMKESLIE
+1800 NEKVLKEMKENLIE

-1834 AWFDAFKEGSN
+1834 AWFDAFNEGSN
-1845 ALDALNEKFDE
+1845 ALDALNEKFEE

-1878 LEMIDKSLEKG
+1878 LEMVDKSLEKD
-1889 SDGGMILTDKELA
+1889 SDGGMNLTDQELA
-1902 AINNLGDS
+1902 AINKLGDS
-1910 TMKQLEEAFKNVT
+1910 TMKQLEEAFRNVT
-1923 DSIGFVSKAKD
+1923 DQIGFVSKAKD
-1934 NLSGLQQ
+1934 NLSDLQQ

>member
-89 SARDMGGSVTKAT
+89 SARDMGGSVTKAS

-121 GIQQAALALER
+121 GIQQAALAFER

-194 RTVAYQKALDRMA
+194 RAVAYQKALDRMA

-235 NTTYQGAIQFSESAN
+235 NTTYQGAIQFSKSAN

-262 EEAKRKLSKTDS
+262 EEAKRKLSKTDA
-274 DYTTKLNALNAAIE
+274 DYTTKLKALNAAIQ
-288 KHNAVLNAAKPLTE
+288 KHNAELNKAKPLTE
-302 AAQARQAKEL
+302 AARARQA
-312 AQKYREKNYAKN
+312 REKNYAPN

-333 SNNARTLNR
+333 SDNARTLNR

-360 DQDYSKKLIA
+360 DQDYRKKLLT
-370 LNTTIEKHAKVLR
+370 LNTAIEKHAKVLR

-390 GLGKKYS
+390 GLGQKYS
-397 YLDRYISQLIQ
+397 YLNRYISQLLQ

-595 TLWGMIQKAGDAF
+595 TLWGMIQKLGDAF
-608 DVMLNEIGKSN
+608 DIMLNEIGKSN

-629 AIELLKHWK
+629 AIELLKHWQT
-638 SIASVAKTA
+638 IASVAKTA
-647 IAFFLAIKTHSIVI
+647 IAFFLAIKTHSIAI
-661 AMYHSK
+661 AMWNSK
-667 IVTMLRSEQLIS
+667 IVTALRVQYNSA
-679 KLIHGQWRAIG
+679 KLLHGQWRAMG
-690 SSISNVV
+690 SVISNVV

-702 LKSLGVGLVGT
+702 LKSLGIGLVGT
-713 AAAFGLDA
+713 VAAFGLDA
-721 IISHFQKVAEKE
+721 IISHYQKAADMQ
-733 REIAQVNREF
+733 REIAQVNREY
-743 AETFDK
+743 AESFDK
-749 IQEIQNKFGT
+749 LQEIQNKFGT

-796 EELAKQFNVAKGE
+796 EELAKQFNVAKGLYQNFIE
-809 ILRFA
+809 TTRLIDYRF
-814 EDVRVLNYFTK
+814 K
-825 EDSDV
+825 EDSSI
-830 KEMSDKYSAQYTK
+830 KEDLDKYSAQYTK

-855 DKVSVEYKNLSKEAQ
+855 DKVSVEYKGLSKEAQ
-870 KYYDIAAKPQQAN
+870 KYYDIAAKPRQDN
-883 EDQMA
+883 EDEMA
-888 YLDRVRNAMQKIVD
+888 YLERVKNAMQKIAN
-902 IYKRNQQGVVEVM
+902 ITASQQRPGTAL
-915 PDFVFRMKDNL
+915 PIFVSQINEETRKL
-926 SYLDDEIAKLEQ
+926 EEELAYLEQ
-938 QKNELFRFDPKT
+938 QKDSLLKFDKNTKTWSGSLEPMRRDLERTFNEAVDKGIRKGLTKSAAVKEAQMTVKASIDK
-950 NTFSGVYAK
+950 SYA
-959 HMNYLK
+959 
-965 RSFEETVQSGI
+965 
-976 KDGLSKDEALKHARV
+976 D
-991 ILKPKIDAF
+991 
-1000 TTQNEIDD
+1000 NEIDELG
-1008 VAKQFIENFFGIK
+1008 KKLLYEPFGIK
-1021 VNIDKANVE
+1021 VNIDEANIE
-1030 EEVSWVDTYLEQF
+1030 EEVSWIDDYLEQYF
-1043 FSKRKYKINVEVG
+1043 KNKKYKINVEVN
-1056 QLDSYAEGLKSF
+1056 QLDSYAEGFKSLL
-1068 IESGDKAKQQYEL
+1068 ERGDKAKQQYEA
-1081 AKKFLERFDKLEST
+1081 AKKFLERFGKMKST
-1095 PHGWINVDPDI
+1095 RQGWILADPDI
-1106 RTIMGGS
+1106 RTIMGS
-1113 ISLAQ
+1113 SLSLAQ
-1118 NWIHKDK
+1118 KYVHRDK
-1125 VKAQVR
+1125 VKAQAQ
-1131 ELMRAYKDE
+1131 ELLRIYKDE
-1140 TVGLGVDPDEKENK
+1140 AIGLGVDPDEKENK
-1154 KRGKERERQQRRE
+1154 KRGKERERQRRRE

-1179 SLLSDM
+1179 SLLVDM

-1218 TTDDI
+1218 STDDI
-1223 MPDDKAVADRIRKIG
+1223 MPDDKAVADRIRAIG
-1238 RMFKELTKRG
+1238 RMIKELTKRG

-1292 NNVSET
+1292 NNVSES

-1328 YFDKMYGSDPN
+1328 YFDNKYGSDPN
-1339 KWSQEV
+1339 QWSQEV

-1355 TGKAM
+1355 TGMSM

-1380 KQHNQQTIDDFN
+1380 KQQNQQAIDDFN
-1392 RLTSDYKT
+1392 KLTSDYKT

-1421 DETLKNNH
+1421 DVKLSNNP

-1478 MRDKLQTIK
+1478 MRDKLQSIK

-1512 LANNLKKNPFKDLV
+1512 LANNLKKNPFKNLV
-1526 SNIKEYVKYAKERE
+1526 SNIKEYVKCAKERE

-1546 TAYLKLQNRL
+1546 TTYLKLQNRL

-1562 EELLVAEADEN
+1562 EELLVAEADEK
-1573 YKNEEKVHGADSEE
+1573 YKNDEKVHGADSEE

-1601 LAVISHQLKEQEKIT
+1601 LAVISHQLEKQKEIT
-1616 KEEAKQLNNGEKQK
+1616 DEEAKQLSNGEKQK
-1630 KDLTEQLQKIGE
+1630 KELTEQLQKIGE

-1655 EMLEDWSINA
+1655 EMLEDWGINA

-1682 SALQQIASGKYITG
+1682 SALQQIASGKVITG

-1723 KIANHKRAIERLSE
+1723 KIANHQKAIERLSE

-1749 WSMEDLKNYN
+1749 WSMEDLKKYD

-1769 NANLRSMIAAEKDK
+1769 NANLRSMIAAETDK

-1834 AWFDAFKEGSN
+1834 VWFDAYKEGSN
-1845 ALDALNEKFDE
+1845 ALDALNEKFEE

-1878 LEMIDKSLEKG
+1878 LEMIDKSLEEG
-1889 SDGGMILTDKELA
+1889 SDGGMILTDQELA
-1902 AINNLGDS
+1902 AINKLGDS
-1910 TMKQLEEAFKNVT
+1910 TMKQIEEAFRNVT

-1934 NLSGLQQ
+1934 NLSDLQQ
-1941 GIQAVTETTAKSI
+1941 GIQAVTETTAKS
-1954 EGLLGS
+1954 
-1960 MRYYLA
+1960 
-1966 TQQADVRIIRDT
+1966 
-1978 LLERLGTIA
+1978 LESILNSCRWYIA
-1987 QQQAGGSSNIMVDLL
+1987 QQQQDVRAIRAILEERLGNVVSQSISGGASNQMITLME
-2002 QQQVEYMKRLSSN
+2002 QQSMYLHEICNNWS
-2015 FESVMKAG
+2015 SVMKAG
-2023 HSKGGYGL
+2023 HRQGGKGIK
-2031 RVFLN
+2031 VFLN

>member
-70 TNATT
+70 TNATA

-89 SARDMGGSVTKAT
+89 SARDMGGSVTKAS

-212 YENKQRKNA
+212 YENKQRKSA
-221 NERAQKYREKNYAQ
+221 NELAQKYREKNYAK
-235 NTTYQGAIQFSESAN
+235 NTTYQGALQFSASAN
-250 TLNRQALAVKYL
+250 TLNRQAQAVKYL

-274 DYTTKLNALNAAIE
+274 DYTDKLNALNVAIQ
-288 KHNAVLNAAKPLTE
+288 KHNAALNAAKPLTE
-302 AAQARQAKEL
+302 AARARQA
-312 AQKYREKNYAKN
+312 REKNYAKN

-333 SNNARTLNR
+333 SDNARTLNR

-360 DQDYSKKLIA
+360 DQDYSKKLLT
-370 LNTTIEKHAKVLR
+370 LNAAIEKHTKVLR

-390 GLGKKYS
+390 GLGQKYS
-397 YLDRYISQLIQ
+397 YLNRYISQLIQ

-667 IVTMLRSEQLIS
+667 FVALLRSEHLLS

-697 KSTGL
+697 KTTGL
-702 LKSLGVGLVGT
+702 LKSVGVGLVGT
-713 AAAFGLDA
+713 VAAFGIDA
-721 IISHFQKVAEKE
+721 IISHYQKVADMQ
-733 REIAQVNREF
+733 REIAQVNREY
-743 AETFDK
+743 AESFDK
-749 IQEIQNKFGT
+749 LQEIQNKFGT

-809 ILRFA
+809 FQRFA

-855 DKVSVEYKNLSKEAQ
+855 DKVAVEYKNLSKEAQ
-870 KYYDIAAKPQQAN
+870 KYYDIAAKPQQDN

-888 YLDRVRNAMQKIVD
+888 YTMRVKNALQAIADVTERSQRVGTALPGFVHE
-902 IYKRNQQGVVEVM
+902 INVET
-915 PDFVFRMKDNL
+915 RKLNN
-926 SYLDDEIAKLEQ
+926 EIAILDQ
-938 QKNELFRFDPKT
+938 QKNELFTFDPKT
-950 NTFSGVYAK
+950 NTFSGVLAP
-959 HMNYLK
+959 HMKYLE
-965 RSFEETVQSGI
+965 RSFEDSIQRGI
-976 KDGLSKDEALKHARV
+976 KNGLSKNEAIKKAR
-991 ILKPKIDAF
+991 IDLKPKVDAF
-1000 TTQNEIDD
+1000 TMQNEIDD
-1008 VAKQFIENFFGIK
+1008 VVKTFIEQHFGIK

-1030 EEVSWVDTYLEQF
+1030 EEVSWIDTYLEQF
-1043 FSKRKYKINVEVG
+1043 FSKRKYKINVDVG

-1081 AKKFLERFDKLEST
+1081 AKKFLDRFDKLKST
-1095 PHGWINVDPDI
+1095 PHGWIKVDQDI
-1106 RTIMGGS
+1106 RTIMGGA
-1113 ISLAQ
+1113 IPLAQ
-1118 NWIHKDK
+1118 TWIHKDK

-1131 ELMRAYKDE
+1131 ELIRAYKDE
-1140 TVGLGVDPDEKENK
+1140 TISLGVDPDEKENK
-1154 KRGKERERQQRRE
+1154 KRGKEREKQRRKE

-1179 SLLSDM
+1179 NLLSDM

-1218 TTDDI
+1218 STDDI
-1223 MPDDKAVADRIRKIG
+1223 MPDDKAVADRIRAIG
-1238 RMFKELTKRG
+1238 RMIKDLTKRG
-1248 DAFRKAADIE
+1248 DAFRKAADVE

-1292 NNVSET
+1292 NNVSES

-1328 YFDKMYGSDPN
+1328 YFDNKYGSDPN
-1339 KWSQEV
+1339 QWSQEV

-1355 TGKAM
+1355 TGMAM

-1380 KQHNQQTIDDFN
+1380 KQQNQQAIDDFN
-1392 RLTSDYKT
+1392 KLTSDYKT

-1421 DETLKNNH
+1421 DEKLSNEP

-1478 MRDKLQTIK
+1478 MRDKLQSIK
-1487 ESFKDLDPAQIK
+1487 ESLKDLDPAQIK

-1512 LANNLKKNPFKDLV
+1512 LANNLKKNPFKNLV
-1526 SNIKEYVKYAKERE
+1526 SNIKEYVKFAKERE

-1546 TAYLKLQNRL
+1546 TAYLKMQNHL

-1562 EELLVAEADEN
+1562 EELLVAEADEK

-1630 KDLTEQLQKIGE
+1630 KVLTEQLQKIGE
-1642 SFGDAAAV
+1642 AFGDAAAV

-1655 EMLEDWSINA
+1655 EMLEDWGINA
-1665 EIPDEMTEIV
+1665 EIPDELTEIA
-1675 DGLEKID
+1675 DGFEKID
-1682 SALQQIASGKYITG
+1682 SSLQQIASGKYITG

-1703 IGKSLGGIF
+1703 IGKTLGGIF

-1723 KIANHKRAIERLSE
+1723 KIANHQRAIERLSE

-1749 WSMEDLKNYN
+1749 WSMEDLQNYN

-1783 KKSDSDKIH
+1783 KKTDNDKIH

-1834 AWFDAFKEGSN
+1834 TWFDAYNEGSN

-1878 LEMIDKSLEKG
+1878 LEMVDKSLEEG
-1889 SDGGMILTDKELA
+1889 SDGGMKLTDQELA
-1902 AINNLGDS
+1902 AINKLGDS
-1910 TMKQLEEAFKNVT
+1910 TMKQIEEAFRNVT
-1923 DSIGFVSKAKD
+1923 DQIGFVSKAKD
-1934 NLSGLQQ
+1934 NLSDLQQ
-1941 GIQAVTETTAKSI
+1941 GIQAVTETTAKS
-1954 EGLLGS
+1954 
-1960 MRYYLA
+1960 
-1966 TQQADVRIIRDT
+1966 
-1978 LLERLGTIA
+1978 LESILNSCRWYIA
-1987 QQQAGGSSNIMVDLL
+1987 QQQQDVRAIRAILEERLGNVVSQSISGGASNQMITLME
-2002 QQQVEYMKRLSSN
+2002 QQAMYLHEICNNWS
-2015 FESVMKAG
+2015 SVMKAG
-2023 HSKGGYGL
+2023 HRQGGKGIK
-2031 RVFLN
+2031 VFLN

>member
-70 TNATT
+70 TNATA

-89 SARDMGGSVTKAT
+89 SARDMGGSVTKAS

-221 NERAQKYREKNYAQ
+221 NERAQKHREKNYAQ

-274 DYTTKLNALNAAIE
+274 DYTTKLNALNAAIQ
-288 KHNAVLNAAKPLTE
+288 KHNAALNAAKPLTE
-302 AAQARQAKEL
+302 AAQVRDAKEN
-312 AQKYREKNYAKN
+312 ARKYREKNYAQN

-342 HAQAIE
+342 QAQAIE

-360 DQDYSKKLIA
+360 DQDYSKKLGI
-370 LNTTIEKHAKVLR
+370 LNTAIEKHKKVLR

-390 GLGKKYS
+390 DLGKKYS
-397 YLDRYISQLIQ
+397 YLDQYISKLLQ
-408 RTAVLFTFNSA
+408 RTAVLFTFNTA

-556 QIVDMISKRMIKFK
+556 QIVDMISKRMVKFK

-619 EGVLKGTVAS
+619 DGVLKGTVAS
-629 AIELLKHWK
+629 AIDLLKHWK
-638 SIASVAKTA
+638 TIASVVKTA
-647 IAFFLAIKTHSIVI
+647 IAFFVAIKTHSIVI
-661 AMYHSK
+661 AMWHSK
-667 IVTMLRSEQLIS
+667 FVTMLRSEWYLS
-679 KLIHGQWRAIG
+679 KALHGQWRAIG
-690 SSISNVV
+690 SVISKAV

-713 AAAFGLDA
+713 AAAFGIDA
-721 IISHFQKVAEKE
+721 IISHYQKVADMQ
-733 REIAQVNREF
+733 REIAQVNREY
-743 AETFDK
+743 AESFDK
-749 IQEIQNKFGT
+749 LQEIQNKFGT

-784 FDIKINIEGLSK
+784 FDIKIDIKGLSK

-809 ILRFA
+809 FQRFA

-855 DKVSVEYKNLSKEAQ
+855 DKVAVEYKNLSKEAQ
-870 KYYDIAAKPQQAN
+870 KYYDIAAKPQQDN
-883 EDQMA
+883 EDQME
-888 YLDRVRNAMQKIVD
+888 YTMRVKNALQAIADATERSQRVGTALPGFVNE
-902 IYKRNQQGVVEVM
+902 INVET
-915 PDFVFRMKDNL
+915 RKLNN
-926 SYLDDEIAKLEQ
+926 EIAILDQ
-938 QKNELFRFDPKT
+938 QKNELFTFDPKT
-950 NTFSGVYAK
+950 NTFSGVLAP
-959 HMNYLK
+959 HMKYLE
-965 RSFEETVQSGI
+965 RSFEDSIQRGI
-976 KDGLSKDEALKHARV
+976 KNGLSKNEAIKRAR
-991 ILKPKIDAF
+991 IDLKPKVDAF

-1008 VAKQFIENFFGIK
+1008 LVKKFIEEKFGIK
-1021 VNIDKANVE
+1021 VNIDKENVE
-1030 EEVSWVDTYLEQF
+1030 EEVSWIDTYLEQYF
-1043 FSKRKYKINVEVG
+1043 KNKKYKINIEVG

-1081 AKKFLERFDKLEST
+1081 AKKFLDRFDKLKST
-1095 PHGWINVDPDI
+1095 PHGWIKVDQDI
-1106 RTIMGGS
+1106 RTIMGGA
-1113 ISLAQ
+1113 IPLAQ
-1118 NWIHKDK
+1118 TWIHKDK

-1131 ELMRAYKDE
+1131 ELIRAYKDE
-1140 TVGLGVDPDEKENK
+1140 TISLGVDPDEKENK
-1154 KRGKERERQQRRE
+1154 KRNKEREKQRRKE

-1179 SLLSDM
+1179 NLLSDM

-1218 TTDDI
+1218 STDDI
-1223 MPDDKAVADRIRKIG
+1223 MPDNKAVADRIRAIG

-1292 NNVSET
+1292 NNVSES

-1328 YFDKMYGSDPN
+1328 YFDNKYGSDPN
-1339 KWSQEV
+1339 QWSQEV

-1355 TGKAM
+1355 TGMAM

-1380 KQHNQQTIDDFN
+1380 KQQNQQAIDDFN
-1392 RLTSDYKT
+1392 KLTSDYKT

-1421 DETLKNNH
+1421 DEKLSNEP

-1478 MRDKLQTIK
+1478 MRDKLQSIK

-1512 LANNLKKNPFKDLV
+1512 LANNLKKNPFENLV

-1546 TAYLKLQNRL
+1546 TNYLKLQNHL

-1562 EELLVAEADEN
+1562 EELLVAEADEK

-1642 SFGDAAAV
+1642 SFGDASSV

-1655 EMLEDWSINA
+1655 EMLEDWGINA
-1665 EIPDEMTEIV
+1665 EIPDELTEIA
-1675 DGLEKID
+1675 DGFEKID
-1682 SALQQIASGKYITG
+1682 SSLQQIASGKVITG
-1696 AVSLIGG
+1696 TVSLIGG
-1703 IGKSLGGIF
+1703 IGKTLGGIF

-1723 KIANHKRAIERLSE
+1723 KIANHQRAIERLSE
-1737 AYEKLKESMDDA
+1737 DYEKLKESMDDA

-1783 KKSDSDKIH
+1783 KKTDNDKIH

-1821 EANYKAAAQAFAD
+1821 EANYKSAAQAFAD
-1834 AWFDAFKEGSN
+1834 AWFDAFNEGSN

-1878 LEMIDKSLEKG
+1878 LEMVDKSLEDG
-1889 SDGGMILTDKELA
+1889 SDGGMNLTDTELA
-1902 AINNLGDS
+1902 AIKDLGSS
-1910 TMKQLEEAFKNVT
+1910 TMKQLAEAFQNVT
-1923 DSIGFVSKAKD
+1923 DSLDFVGNAKD

-1941 GIQAVTETTAKSI
+1941 GIQAVTETTAKSL

>member
-70 TNATT
+70 TNATA

-89 SARDMGGSVTKAT
+89 SARDMGGSVIKAS

-194 RTVAYQKALDRMA
+194 RAVAYQKALDRMA

-212 YENKQRKNA
+212 YENKQRKKA
-221 NERAQKYREKNYAQ
+221 NELAHAQ
-235 NTTYQGAIQFSESAN
+235 NTTYQGALQFSESAN
-250 TLNRQALAVKYL
+250 TLNKQAQAVKYL

-288 KHNAVLNAAKPLTE
+288 KHNAELNAAKPLTE
-302 AAQARQAKEL
+302 AARARQAKEL
-312 AQKYREKNYAKN
+312 ERQNSEKTYAQN
-324 TTYQGAIDF
+324 TSYKGAIQF
-333 SNNARTLNR
+333 SESVNSLNG
-342 HAQAIE
+342 HAKAIE
-348 YLRAARMKLSTT
+348 FLRVARMKLTTT
-360 DQDYSKKLIA
+360 DQDYSKKLMA
-370 LNTTIEKHAKVLR
+370 LNTAIEKHTKALR

-390 GLGKKYS
+390 GLGQKYS
-397 YLDRYISQLIQ
+397 YLNRYISQLLQ

-595 TLWGMIQKAGDAF
+595 TLWGMIQKLGDAF
-608 DVMLNEIGKSN
+608 DIMLNEIGKSN

-661 AMYHSK
+661 AMSHSK
-667 IVTMLRSEQLIS
+667 IVTMLHSEHLLS

-721 IISHFQKVAEKE
+721 IISHYQKVADMQ
-733 REIAQVNREF
+733 REIAQVNREY
-743 AETFDK
+743 AESFDK
-749 IQEIQNKFGT
+749 LQEIQNKFGT

-809 ILRFA
+809 FQRFA

-855 DKVSVEYKNLSKEAQ
+855 DKVAVEYKNLSKEAQ
-870 KYYDIAAKPQQAN
+870 KYYDIAAKPQQDN

-888 YLDRVRNAMQKIVD
+888 YTMRVKNALQAIADVTERSQRVGTALPGFVHE
-902 IYKRNQQGVVEVM
+902 INVET
-915 PDFVFRMKDNL
+915 RKLNN
-926 SYLDDEIAKLEQ
+926 EIAILDQ
-938 QKNELFRFDPKT
+938 QKNELFTFDPKT
-950 NTFSGVYAK
+950 NTYSGVLAP
-959 HMNYLK
+959 HMKYLE
-965 RSFEETVQSGI
+965 RSFEDSIQRGI
-976 KDGLSKDEALKHARV
+976 KNGLSKNEAIKRAR
-991 ILKPKIDAF
+991 IDLEPKVDAF

-1008 VAKQFIENFFGIK
+1008 LVKKFIEEKFGIK
-1021 VNIDKANVE
+1021 VNIDKENVE
-1030 EEVSWVDTYLEQF
+1030 EEVSWIDTYLEQYF
-1043 FSKRKYKINVEVG
+1043 KNKKYKINIEVG

-1081 AKKFLERFDKLEST
+1081 AKKFLDRFDKLKST
-1095 PHGWINVDPDI
+1095 PHGWIKVDQDI
-1106 RTIMGGS
+1106 RTIMGGA
-1113 ISLAQ
+1113 IPLAQ
-1118 NWIHKDK
+1118 TWIHKDK

-1131 ELMRAYKDE
+1131 ELIRAYKDE
-1140 TVGLGVDPDEKENK
+1140 TISLGVDPDEKENK
-1154 KRGKERERQQRRE
+1154 KRNKEREKQRRKE

-1179 SLLSDM
+1179 NLLSDM

-1218 TTDDI
+1218 STDDI
-1223 MPDDKAVADRIRKIG
+1223 MPDNKAVADRIRAIG

-1292 NNVSET
+1292 NNVSES

-1328 YFDKMYGSDPN
+1328 YFDNKYGSDPN
-1339 KWSQEV
+1339 QWSQEV

-1355 TGKAM
+1355 TGMAM

-1380 KQHNQQTIDDFN
+1380 KQQNQQTIDDFN

-1421 DETLKNNH
+1421 DETLKNNP

-1478 MRDKLQTIK
+1478 MRDKLQSIK

-1499 QIVQQMEKLDERI
+1499 QIVQEMEKLDERI

-1546 TAYLKLQNRL
+1546 TAYRKMQDHL

-1562 EELLVAEADEN
+1562 EELLVAEADEK

-1616 KEEAKQLNNGEKQK
+1616 KEEAKQLNNGEKLK
-1630 KDLTEQLQKIGE
+1630 KVLTEQLQKIGE
-1642 SFGDAAAV
+1642 AFGDAAAV

-1655 EMLEDWSINA
+1655 EMLEDWGINA
-1665 EIPDEMTEIV
+1665 EIPDELTEIA
-1675 DGLEKID
+1675 DGFEKID
-1682 SALQQIASGKYITG
+1682 SSLQQIASGKYITG

-1703 IGKSLGGIF
+1703 IGKTLGGIF

-1723 KIANHKRAIERLSE
+1723 KIANHQRAIERLSE

-1749 WSMEDLKNYN
+1749 WSMEDLQNYN

-1783 KKSDSDKIH
+1783 KKTDNDKIH

-1834 AWFDAFKEGSN
+1834 IWFDAYKEGSN

-1878 LEMIDKSLEKG
+1878 LEMIDKSLEEG
-1889 SDGGMILTDKELA
+1889 SDGGMMLTDKELA
-1902 AINNLGDS
+1902 AIKDLGSS
-1910 TMKQLEEAFKNVT
+1910 TMKQLAEAFQNVT
-1923 DSIGFVSKAKD
+1923 GSLDFVGNAKD

-1941 GIQAVTETTAKSI
+1941 GIQAVTETTAKSL

-1987 QQQAGGSSNIMVDLL
+1987 QQQAGDSSNIMVDLL

>member
-25 RLQNIQETARAMGTT
+25 RLQNIQETARAMGNT

-89 SARDMGGSVTKAT
+89 SARDMGGSVTKAS

-151 ITAINSILKDKSY
+151 ITAINNILKDKSY

-221 NERAQKYREKNYAQ
+221 NERAQKNREKNYAT
-235 NTTYQGAIQFSESAN
+235 NTTYQGALKFSDSAN

-312 AQKYREKNYAKN
+312 AQKNREKNYAKN

-713 AAAFGLDA
+713 AAAFGLEA
-721 IISHFQKVAEKE
+721 IIRHYQKVADME
-733 REIAQVNREF
+733 REIAQVNREY
-743 AETFDK
+743 AESFDK
-749 IQEIQNKFGT
+749 LQEIRKSFGT

-784 FDIKINIEGLSK
+784 FDIKIDIKGLSK
-796 EELAKQFNVAKGE
+796 EELQKQFNVAEGLYQNFIE
-809 ILRFA
+809 TTRLIDYRFN
-814 EDVRVLNYFTK
+814 EDSSIK
-825 EDSDV
+825 EDL
-830 KEMSDKYSAQYTK
+830 DKYSAQYTK

-855 DKVSVEYKNLSKEAQ
+855 DNVAGEYKNLSKEAQ
-870 KYYDIAAKPQQAN
+870 KYYDIAAKPRQDN
-883 EDQMA
+883 EDEMA
-888 YLDRVRNAMQKIVD
+888 YLERVRNAMQKIAD
-902 IYKRNQQGVVEVM
+902 ITARNQRVGTAL
-915 PDFVFRMKDNL
+915 PGFVNEINDNVRQL
-926 SYLDDEIAKLEQ
+926 NEEIAKLDQ
-938 QKNELFRFDPKT
+938 QKNSLLKFDPNTKT
-950 NTFSGVYAK
+950 WSGSLEPMRRDLERTFNDAVNKGIRKGMTKSAAVKEAR
-959 HMNYLK
+959 M
-965 RSFEETVQSGI
+965 TVKAS
-976 KDGLSKDEALKHARV
+976 
-991 ILKPKIDAF
+991 IDKSY
-1000 TTQNEIDD
+1000 TDNEIDQLGRQLLY
-1008 VAKQFIENFFGIK
+1008 APFGIK
-1021 VNIDKANVE
+1021 VNIDKEDVE
-1030 EEVSWVDTYLEQF
+1030 EEVSWIDTYLEQYF
-1043 FSKRKYKINVEVG
+1043 KNKKYKINIEVG

-1081 AKKFLERFDKLEST
+1081 AKKFLDRFDKLKST
-1095 PHGWINVDPDI
+1095 PHGWIKVDQDI
-1106 RTIMGGS
+1106 RTIMGGA
-1113 ISLAQ
+1113 IPLAQ
-1118 NWIHKDK
+1118 TWIHKDK
-1125 VKAQVR
+1125 VKAQVN

-1140 TVGLGVDPDEKENK
+1140 TISLGVDPDEKENK
-1154 KRGKERERQQRRE
+1154 KRNKEREKQRRKE

-1179 SLLSDM
+1179 NLLSDM

-1218 TTDDI
+1218 STDDI
-1223 MPDDKAVADRIRKIG
+1223 MPDDKAVADRIRAIG
-1238 RMFKELTKRG
+1238 RMIKDLMKRG
-1248 DAFRKAADIE
+1248 DAFRKAADVE

-1292 NNVSET
+1292 NNVSES

-1328 YFDKMYGSDPN
+1328 YFDNKYGSDPN
-1339 KWSQEV
+1339 QWSQEV

-1355 TGKAM
+1355 TGMAM

-1380 KQHNQQTIDDFN
+1380 KQQNQQAIDDFN
-1392 RLTSDYKT
+1392 KLTSDYKT

-1421 DETLKNNH
+1421 DEKLSNEP

-1478 MRDKLQTIK
+1478 MRDKLQAIK

-1512 LANNLKKNPFKDLV
+1512 LANNLKKNPFENLV
-1526 SNIKEYVKYAKERE
+1526 PNIKEYIKYAKERE

-1546 TAYLKLQNRL
+1546 TAYLKMQNHL

-1562 EELLVAEADEN
+1562 EELLVAEADEK

-1587 AKSAK
+1587 AKAAK

-1616 KEEAKQLNNGEKQK
+1616 KEEAKQLNNGEKLK
-1630 KDLTEQLQKIGE
+1630 KALMEQSQKIGD
-1642 SFGDAAAV
+1642 SFGDAASA
-1650 IKASF
+1650 INASF
-1655 EMLEDWSINA
+1655 EMLEDWGIDA

-1675 DGLEKID
+1675 GGFEKID
-1682 SALQQIASGKYITG
+1682 SSLHQIASGKYITG

-1723 KIANHKRAIERLSE
+1723 KIAKHQRAIERLSE

-1749 WSMEDLKNYN
+1749 WSMEDLKKYN

-1783 KKSDSDKIH
+1783 KKTDSNKIH

-1845 ALDALNEKFDE
+1845 ALDALNEKFEE

-1878 LEMIDKSLEKG
+1878 LEMVDKSLEEG
-1889 SDGGMILTDKELA
+1889 SDGGMKLTDQELA
-1902 AINNLGDS
+1902 AINKLGDS
-1910 TMKQLEEAFKNVT
+1910 TMKQLEEAFRNVT

-1941 GIQAVTETTAKSI
+1941 GIQAVTETTAKSL

>member
-1 MSDAI
+1 M
-6 GSELFIS
+6 
-13 KEALNAI
+13 
-20 ERADK
+20 
-25 RLQNIQETARAMGTT
+25 
-40 VNNAFTAMSGGANMF
+40 
-55 ADNLD
+55 
-60 KIIQKMRAIG
+60 
-70 TNATT
+70 
-75 AGQNLNNSFSNIGN
+75 
-89 SARDMGGSVTKAT
+89 
-102 EVIDGMRQ
+102 
-110 KLSSMSGMGTG
+110 
-121 GIQQAALALER
+121 
-132 LQKSMQNKSGMNIA
+132 
-146 NLKEE
+146 
-151 ITAINSILKDKSY
+151 
-164 NLTSSE
+164 
-170 QDELV
+170 
-175 KRKKLLQDELKY
+175 
-187 QEQMYQE
+187 
-194 RTVAYQKALDRMA
+194 
-207 SAQQS
+207 
-212 YENKQRKNA
+212 
-221 NERAQKYREKNYAQ
+221 
-235 NTTYQGAIQFSESAN
+235 
-250 TLNRQALAVKYL
+250 
-262 EEAKRKLSKTDS
+262 SKTDS

-288 KHNAVLNAAKPLTE
+288 KHNAELNAAKPLTE
-302 AAQARQAKEL
+302 AARARQAKEL
-312 AQKYREKNYAKN
+312 ERQNREKTYAQN
-324 TTYQGAIDF
+324 TSYQGAIKF
-333 SNNARTLNR
+333 SDSANTLNA
-342 HAQAIE
+342 HVKAIE
-348 YLRAARMKLSTT
+348 FLRVARMKLSTT
-360 DQDYSKKLIA
+360 DQDYRKN
-370 LNTTIEKHAKVLR
+370 LNTLNVAIEKHTKVLR

-595 TLWGMIQKAGDAF
+595 TLWGMIQKLGDAF

-629 AIELLKHWK
+629 AIELLKHWQT
-638 SIASVAKTA
+638 IASVAKTA
-647 IAFFLAIKTHSIVI
+647 IAFFLAIKTHSIAI
-661 AMYHSK
+661 AMWNGK
-667 IVTMLRSEQLIS
+667 TVTALRVQYNNAKQL
-679 KLIHGQWRAIG
+679 HGQWRAMG
-690 SSISNVV
+690 SVISNVV

-702 LKSLGVGLVGT
+702 LKSLGIGLVGT

-721 IISHFQKVAEKE
+721 IISHFQEVAEKE

-888 YLDRVRNAMQKIVD
+888 YTMRVKNALQD
-902 IYKRNQQGVVEVM
+902 IAAVTERSQRVGTALPGFVHEINVET
-915 PDFVFRMKDNL
+915 RKLNN
-926 SYLDDEIAKLEQ
+926 EIAILDQ

-965 RSFEETVQSGI
+965 RSFEDTVQRGI
-976 KDGLSKDEALKHARV
+976 KDGLSKDEALKNARV
-991 ILKPKIDAF
+991 TIKPKIDAF

-1008 VAKQFIENFFGIK
+1008 VVKQSIENYFGIK
-1021 VNIDKANVE
+1021 INIDKANVE
-1030 EEVSWVDTYLEQF
+1030 EQASWIDTYLEQF

-1095 PHGWINVDPDI
+1095 PHGWIKVDPDI

-1292 NNVSET
+1292 NNVSES

-1339 KWSQEV
+1339 QWSQEV

-1380 KQHNQQTIDDFN
+1380 KQQNQQTIDDFN

-1421 DETLKNNH
+1421 DETLKNNP

-1478 MRDKLQTIK
+1478 MRDKLQSVK
-1487 ESFKDLDPAQIK
+1487 ESLKDLDPAQIK
-1499 QIVQQMEKLDERI
+1499 QIVQLMEKLDERI

-1546 TAYLKLQNRL
+1546 TAYRKMQDHL

-1562 EELLVAEADEN
+1562 EELLVAEADEK
-1573 YKNEEKVHGADSEE
+1573 YKNDEKVHGADSEE

-1616 KEEAKQLNNGEKQK
+1616 KEEAKQLNNGEKLK
-1630 KDLTEQLQKIGE
+1630 KALMEQSQKIGD
-1642 SFGDAAAV
+1642 SFGDAASA
-1650 IKASF
+1650 INASF
-1655 EMLEDWSINA
+1655 EMLEDWGIDA

-1675 DGLEKID
+1675 GGFEKID
-1682 SALQQIASGKYITG
+1682 SSLHQIASGKYITG

-1723 KIANHKRAIERLSE
+1723 KIAKHQRAIERLSE

-1749 WSMEDLKNYN
+1749 WSMEDLKKYN

-1783 KKSDSDKIH
+1783 KKTDSNKIH

-1845 ALDALNEKFDE
+1845 ALDALNEKFEE

-1878 LEMIDKSLEKG
+1878 LEMVDKSLEEG
-1889 SDGGMILTDKELA
+1889 SDGGMKLTDQELA
-1902 AINNLGDS
+1902 AINKLGDS
-1910 TMKQLEEAFKNVT
+1910 TMKQLEEAFRNVT

-1934 NLSGLQQ
+1934 NLSDLQQ
-1941 GIQAVTETTAKSI
+1941 GIQAVTETTAKSL
-1954 EGLLGS
+1954 EGLLNG

>member
-70 TNATT
+70 TNATA

-89 SARDMGGSVTKAT
+89 SARDMGGSVIKAS

-194 RTVAYQKALDRMA
+194 RAVAYQKALDRMA

-212 YENKQRKNA
+212 YENKQRKKA
-221 NERAQKYREKNYAQ
+221 NELAHAQ
-235 NTTYQGAIQFSESAN
+235 NTTYQGALQFSESAN
-250 TLNRQALAVKYL
+250 TLNKQAQAVKYL

-288 KHNAVLNAAKPLTE
+288 KHNAELNAAKPLTE
-302 AAQARQAKEL
+302 AARARQAKEL
-312 AQKYREKNYAKN
+312 ERQNSEKTYAQN
-324 TTYQGAIDF
+324 TSYKGAIQF
-333 SNNARTLNR
+333 SESVNSLNG
-342 HAQAIE
+342 HAKAIE
-348 YLRAARMKLSTT
+348 FLRVARMKLTTT
-360 DQDYSKKLIA
+360 DQDYSKKLMT
-370 LNTTIEKHAKVLR
+370 LNTAIEKHTKALR

-390 GLGKKYS
+390 GLGQKYS
-397 YLDRYISQLIQ
+397 YLNRYISQLLQ

-595 TLWGMIQKAGDAF
+595 TLWGMIQKLGDAF
-608 DVMLNEIGKSN
+608 DIMLNEIGKSN

-667 IVTMLRSEQLIS
+667 FVTMLRSEHLIS

-690 SSISNVV
+690 SSISNVA

-713 AAAFGLDA
+713 AAAFGIDA
-721 IISHFQKVAEKE
+721 IISHYQKVADMQ
-733 REIAQVNREF
+733 REIAQVNREY
-743 AETFDK
+743 AESFDK
-749 IQEIQNKFGT
+749 LQEIQNKFGT

-784 FDIKINIEGLSK
+784 FDIKIDIKGLSK

-809 ILRFA
+809 FQRFA

-855 DKVSVEYKNLSKEAQ
+855 DKVAVEYKNLSKEAQ
-870 KYYDIAAKPQQAN
+870 KYYDIAAKPQQDN
-883 EDQMA
+883 EDQME
-888 YLDRVRNAMQKIVD
+888 YTMRVKNALQAIADATERSQRVGTALPGFVNE
-902 IYKRNQQGVVEVM
+902 INVET
-915 PDFVFRMKDNL
+915 RKLNN
-926 SYLDDEIAKLEQ
+926 EIAILDQ
-938 QKNELFRFDPKT
+938 QKNELFTFDPKT
-950 NTFSGVYAK
+950 NTFSGVLAP
-959 HMNYLK
+959 HMKYLE
-965 RSFEETVQSGI
+965 RSFEDSIQRGI
-976 KDGLSKDEALKHARV
+976 KNGLSKNEAIKRAR
-991 ILKPKIDAF
+991 IDLKPKVDAF

-1008 VAKQFIENFFGIK
+1008 LVKKFIEEKFGIK
-1021 VNIDKANVE
+1021 VNIDKENVE
-1030 EEVSWVDTYLEQF
+1030 EEVSWIDDYLEQYF
-1043 FSKRKYKINVEVG
+1043 KNKKYKINVEVN
-1056 QLDSYAEGLKSF
+1056 QLDSYAEGFKSLL
-1068 IESGDKAKQQYEL
+1068 ERGDKAKQQYEA
-1081 AKKFLERFDKLEST
+1081 AKKFLERFGKMKST
-1095 PHGWINVDPDI
+1095 RKGWILADQDI
-1106 RTIMGGS
+1106 RTIMGS
-1113 ISLAQ
+1113 SLPLAQ
-1118 NWIHKDK
+1118 KYVHRDK
-1125 VKAQVR
+1125 VRAQAQ
-1131 ELMRAYKDE
+1131 ELLRIYKDE
-1140 TVGLGVDPDEKENK
+1140 AIGLGVDPDEKENK
-1154 KRGKERERQQRRE
+1154 KRNKEREKQRRKE

-1179 SLLSDM
+1179 NLLSDM

-1218 TTDDI
+1218 STDDI
-1223 MPDDKAVADRIRKIG
+1223 MPDNKAVADRIRAIG

-1339 KWSQEV
+1339 QWSQEV

-1380 KQHNQQTIDDFN
+1380 KQQNQQTIDDFN

-1421 DETLKNNH
+1421 DETLKNNP

-1478 MRDKLQTIK
+1478 MRDKLQSVK

-1546 TAYLKLQNRL
+1546 TAYLKMQNHL

-1587 AKSAK
+1587 AKAAK

-1616 KEEAKQLNNGEKQK
+1616 KEEAKQLNNGEKLK
-1630 KDLTEQLQKIGE
+1630 KALMEQSQKIGD
-1642 SFGDAAAV
+1642 SFGDAASA
-1650 IKASF
+1650 INASF
-1655 EMLEDWSINA
+1655 EMLEDWGIDA

-1675 DGLEKID
+1675 GGFEKID
-1682 SALQQIASGKYITG
+1682 SSLHQIASGKYITG

-1723 KIANHKRAIERLSE
+1723 KIANHQRAIERLSE

-1749 WSMEDLKNYN
+1749 WSMEDLKKYN
-1759 DEMVKNIELQ
+1759 DDMVKNIELQ

-1783 KKSDSDKIH
+1783 KKSDNDKIH

-1800 NMKVLKEMKESLIE
+1800 NEKVLKEMKENLIE

-1878 LEMIDKSLEKG
+1878 LEMVDKSLEEG
-1889 SDGGMILTDKELA
+1889 SDGGMMLTDQELA

-1910 TMKQLEEAFKNVT
+1910 TMKQLEEAFRNVT

>member
-89 SARDMGGSVTKAT
+89 SARDMGGSVTKAS

-212 YENKQRKNA
+212 YENKQRKKA
-221 NERAQKYREKNYAQ
+221 KEQAYAQ
-235 NTTYQGAIQFSESAN
+235 NTTYQGALNISSSAR
-250 TLNRQALAVKYL
+250 TLEEQAQAVKYL
-262 EEAKRKLSKTDS
+262 EAAKRKLSKTDS

-288 KHNAVLNAAKPLTE
+288 KHNAELNAAKPLTE
-302 AAQARQAKEL
+302 AARARQAKEL
-312 AQKYREKNYAKN
+312 ERQNSEKTYAQN
-324 TTYQGAIDF
+324 TSYNGAILF
-333 SNNARTLNR
+333 SESVNTLNG
-342 HAQAIE
+342 HAKAIE
-348 YLRAARMKLSTT
+348 FLRVARMKLTTT
-360 DQDYSKKLIA
+360 DQEYSKKLMV
-370 LNTTIEKHAKVLR
+370 LNTAIEKHTKALR

-390 GLGKKYS
+390 GLGQKYS
-397 YLDRYISQLIQ
+397 YLNRYISQLLQ

-556 QIVDMISKRMIKFK
+556 QIVDMISKRMVKFK

-619 EGVLKGTVAS
+619 EGVLKGTVAA

-661 AMYHSK
+661 AMSHSK
-667 IVTMLRSEQLIS
+667 IVTMLHSEHLLS

-702 LKSLGVGLVGT
+702 LKSVGVGLVGT

-721 IISHFQKVAEKE
+721 IISHYQKVADMQ
-733 REIAQVNREF
+733 REIAQVNREY
-743 AETFDK
+743 AESFDK
-749 IQEIQNKFGT
+749 LQEIQNKFGT

-809 ILRFA
+809 FQRFA

-855 DKVSVEYKNLSKEAQ
+855 DKVAVEYKNLSKEAQ
-870 KYYDIAAKPQQAN
+870 KYYDIATKPQQDN

-888 YLDRVRNAMQKIVD
+888 YTMRVKNAMQAIADVTERSQRVGTALPGFVNE
-902 IYKRNQQGVVEVM
+902 INVET
-915 PDFVFRMKDNL
+915 RKLNN
-926 SYLDDEIAKLEQ
+926 EIAILDQ
-938 QKNELFRFDPKT
+938 QKNELFTFDSKT
-950 NTFSGVYAK
+950 NTYSGVLAP
-959 HMNYLK
+959 HMKYLE
-965 RSFEETVQSGI
+965 RSFEDSIQRGI
-976 KDGLSKDEALKHARV
+976 KNGLSKNEAIKKAR
-991 ILKPKIDAF
+991 IDLKPTVDAF

-1008 VAKQFIENFFGIK
+1008 VVKMFIEQRFGIK
-1021 VNIDKANVE
+1021 VNIDKEDVE
-1030 EEVSWVDTYLEQF
+1030 EEVSWIDTYLEQYF
-1043 FSKRKYKINVEVG
+1043 KNKKYKINIEVG

-1081 AKKFLERFDKLEST
+1081 AKKFLDRFDKLKST
-1095 PHGWINVDPDI
+1095 PHGWIKVDQDI
-1106 RTIMGGS
+1106 RTIMGGA
-1113 ISLAQ
+1113 IPLAQ
-1118 NWIHKDK
+1118 TWIHKDK
-1125 VKAQVR
+1125 VKAQVN

-1140 TVGLGVDPDEKENK
+1140 TISLGVDPDEKENK

-1179 SLLSDM
+1179 SLLYDM

-1292 NNVSET
+1292 NNVSES

-1328 YFDKMYGSDPN
+1328 YFDNKYGSDPN
-1339 KWSQEV
+1339 QWSQEV

-1380 KQHNQQTIDDFN
+1380 KQQNQQTIDDFN

-1421 DETLKNNH
+1421 NETLKNNP

-1478 MRDKLQTIK
+1478 MRDKLQSIK
-1487 ESFKDLDPAQIK
+1487 ESLKDLDPAQIK

-1512 LANNLKKNPFKDLV
+1512 LANNLKKNPFENLV

-1546 TAYLKLQNRL
+1546 TAYRKMQDHL

-1562 EELLVAEADEN
+1562 EELLVAEADEK

-1655 EMLEDWSINA
+1655 EMLEDWGINA
-1665 EIPDEMTEIV
+1665 EIPDELTEIA

-1723 KIANHKRAIERLSE
+1723 KIANHQRAIERLSE

-1749 WSMEDLKNYN
+1749 WSMEDLQNYN

-1783 KKSDSDKIH
+1783 KKTDNDKIH

-1800 NMKVLKEMKESLIE
+1800 NEKVLKEMKENLIE

-1878 LEMIDKSLEKG
+1878 LEMIDKSLEEG
-1889 SDGGMILTDKELA
+1889 SDGGMNLTREELA
-1902 AINNLGDS
+1902 AINQFGHS
-1910 TMKQLEEAFKNVT
+1910 TMKQLAEAFQNVT
-1923 DSIGFVSKAKD
+1923 DQIDFVGNAKD

-1941 GIQAVTETTAKSI
+1941 GIQAVTETTAKSL

>member
-89 SARDMGGSVTKAT
+89 SARDMGGSVTKAS

-151 ITAINSILKDKSY
+151 ITAINNILKDKSY

-212 YENKQRKNA
+212 YENKQRKKA
-221 NERAQKYREKNYAQ
+221 KEQAYAK
-235 NTTYQGAIQFSESAN
+235 NTTYQGALNISSSAR
-250 TLNRQALAVKYL
+250 TLEEQAQAVKYL
-262 EEAKRKLSKTDS
+262 EAAKRKLSKTDS

-288 KHNAVLNAAKPLTE
+288 KHNAELNAAKPLTE
-302 AAQARQAKEL
+302 AARARQAKEL
-312 AQKYREKNYAKN
+312 ERQNSENTYAKN
-324 TTYQGAIDF
+324 TSYKGALKF
-333 SNNARTLNR
+333 SDSANTLNA
-342 HAQAIE
+342 HVKAIE
-348 YLRAARMKLSTT
+348 FLRVARMKLNTT
-360 DQDYSKKLIA
+360 DQDYRKN
-370 LNTTIEKHAKVLR
+370 LNTLNVAIEKHTKVLR

-595 TLWGMIQKAGDAF
+595 TLWGMIQKLGDAF

-629 AIELLKHWK
+629 AIELLKHWQT
-638 SIASVAKTA
+638 IASVAKTA
-647 IAFFLAIKTHSIVI
+647 IAFFLAIKTHSIAI
-661 AMYHSK
+661 AMWNGK
-667 IVTMLRSEQLIS
+667 IVTALRVQYNNA
-679 KLIHGQWRAIG
+679 KLLHGQWRAMG
-690 SSISNVV
+690 SVISNVV

-702 LKSLGVGLVGT
+702 LKSLGIGLVGT

-855 DKVSVEYKNLSKEAQ
+855 DKVAVEYKNLSKEAQ
-870 KYYDIAAKPQQAN
+870 KYYDIAAKPQQDN
-883 EDQMA
+883 EDQME
-888 YLDRVRNAMQKIVD
+888 YTMRVKNALQD
-902 IYKRNQQGVVEVM
+902 IAAVTERSQRVGTALPGFVHEINVET
-915 PDFVFRMKDNL
+915 RKLNN
-926 SYLDDEIAKLEQ
+926 EIAILDQ
-938 QKNELFRFDPKT
+938 QKNELFTFDPKT
-950 NTFSGVYAK
+950 NTFSGVLAP
-959 HMNYLK
+959 HMKYLE
-965 RSFEETVQSGI
+965 RSFEDSIQRGI
-976 KDGLSKDEALKHARV
+976 KNGLSKNEAIKRAR
-991 ILKPKIDAF
+991 IDLKPKVDAF

-1008 VAKQFIENFFGIK
+1008 LVKKFIEEKFGIK
-1021 VNIDKANVE
+1021 VNIDKENVE
-1030 EEVSWVDTYLEQF
+1030 EEVSWIDTYLEQYF
-1043 FSKRKYKINVEVG
+1043 KNKKYKINIEVG

-1081 AKKFLERFDKLEST
+1081 AKKFLDRFDKLKST
-1095 PHGWINVDPDI
+1095 PHGWIKVDQDI
-1106 RTIMGGS
+1106 RTIMGGA
-1113 ISLAQ
+1113 IPLAQ
-1118 NWIHKDK
+1118 TWIHKDK

-1154 KRGKERERQQRRE
+1154 KRGKERERQRRRE

-1185 NSKYNE
+1185 NSKYND

-1223 MPDDKAVADRIRKIG
+1223 MPDDKSVADRIRKIG
-1238 RMFKELTKRG
+1238 RITKRG

-1328 YFDKMYGSDPN
+1328 YFDQMYGSDPN
-1339 KWSQEV
+1339 QWSQEV

-1380 KQHNQQTIDDFN
+1380 KQQNQQTIDDFN

-1421 DETLKNNH
+1421 NETLKNNP

-1478 MRDKLQTIK
+1478 MRDKLQSIK
-1487 ESFKDLDPAQIK
+1487 ESLKDLDPAQIK

-1546 TAYLKLQNRL
+1546 TAYLKMQNHL

-1562 EELLVAEADEN
+1562 EELLVAEADEK
-1573 YKNEEKVHGADSEE
+1573 YKNDEKVHGADSEE

-1655 EMLEDWSINA
+1655 EMLEDWGINA

-1675 DGLEKID
+1675 GGFEKID
-1682 SALQQIASGKYITG
+1682 SSLHQIASGKYITG

-1703 IGKSLGGIF
+1703 IGKTLGGIF

-1723 KIANHKRAIERLSE
+1723 KIANHQRAIERLSE

-1749 WSMEDLKNYN
+1749 WSMEDLQNYN

-1783 KKSDSDKIH
+1783 KKTDNDKIH

-1800 NMKVLKEMKESLIE
+1800 NEKVLKEMKENLIE

-1878 LEMIDKSLEKG
+1878 LEMVDKSLEEG
-1889 SDGGMILTDKELA
+1889 SDGGMNLTDQELA
-1902 AINNLGDS
+1902 AINKLGDS

>member
-89 SARDMGGSVTKAT
+89 SARDMGGSVTKAS

-121 GIQQAALALER
+121 GIQQAALAFER

-221 NERAQKYREKNYAQ
+221 NERAQKNREKNYAT
-235 NTTYQGAIQFSESAN
+235 NTTYQGALKFSDSAN

-288 KHNAVLNAAKPLTE
+288 KHNAELNAAKPLTE
-302 AAQARQAKEL
+302 AAQARRAKEL
-312 AQKYREKNYAKN
+312 ERQARENTYAQN
-324 TTYQGAIDF
+324 TTYQGALNI
-333 SNNARTLNR
+333 SSSAKTLNG

-360 DQDYSKKLIA
+360 DQDYSKKLTI
-370 LNTTIEKHAKVLR
+370 LNAAIEKHAKVLR

-390 GLGKKYS
+390 VLGQKYS
-397 YLDRYISQLIQ
+397 YLNRYISQLLQ

-595 TLWGMIQKAGDAF
+595 TLWGMIQKLGDAF
-608 DVMLNEIGKSN
+608 DIMLNEIGKSN

-647 IAFFLAIKTHSIVI
+647 IYFFLAIKTHSIVI
-661 AMYHSK
+661 TMLHSK
-667 IVTMLRSEQLIS
+667 FVTMLRSEHLIS

-690 SSISNVV
+690 SVMSKAV

-713 AAAFGLDA
+713 AAAFGIDA
-721 IISHFQKVAEKE
+721 IISHYQKVADMQ
-733 REIAQVNREF
+733 REIAQVNREY
-743 AETFDK
+743 AESFDK
-749 IQEIQNKFGT
+749 LQEIQNKFGT

-809 ILRFA
+809 FQRFA

-855 DKVSVEYKNLSKEAQ
+855 DKVAVEYKNLSKEAQ
-870 KYYDIAAKPQQAN
+870 KYYDIAAKPQQDN

-888 YLDRVRNAMQKIVD
+888 YTMRVKNALQAIADVTERSQRVGTALPGFVHE
-902 IYKRNQQGVVEVM
+902 INVET
-915 PDFVFRMKDNL
+915 RKLNN
-926 SYLDDEIAKLEQ
+926 EIAILDQ
-938 QKNELFRFDPKT
+938 QKNELFSFDPKT
-950 NTFSGVYAK
+950 NTFSGVLAP
-959 HMNYLK
+959 HMKYLE
-965 RSFEETVQSGI
+965 RSFEDSIQRGI
-976 KDGLSKDEALKHARV
+976 KNGLSKNEAIKKAR
-991 ILKPKIDAF
+991 IDLEPKVDAF
-1000 TTQNEIDD
+1000 TMQNEIDD
-1008 VAKQFIENFFGIK
+1008 VVKTFIEQHFGIK

-1030 EEVSWVDTYLEQF
+1030 EEVSWIDTYLEQF
-1043 FSKRKYKINVEVG
+1043 FSKRKYKINVEVS
-1056 QLDSYAEGLKSF
+1056 QLDSYAAGLQSL
-1068 IESGDKAKQQYEL
+1068 IERGDKAKQQYEL
-1081 AKKFLERFDKLEST
+1081 AKKFLDRFDKLEST
-1095 PHGWINVDPDI
+1095 PHGWIKVDPDI
-1106 RTIMGGS
+1106 RTIMGGT

-1118 NWIHKDK
+1118 QWIHKDK
-1125 VKAQVR
+1125 VKAQVN

-1140 TVGLGVDPDEKENK
+1140 TIGLGVDPDEKENK
-1154 KRGKERERQQRRE
+1154 KRGKEREKQRRKE

-1292 NNVSET
+1292 NDVSES

-1380 KQHNQQTIDDFN
+1380 KQQNQQTIDDFN

-1421 DETLKNNH
+1421 NETLKNNP

-1478 MRDKLQTIK
+1478 MRDKLQSIK
-1487 ESFKDLDPAQIK
+1487 ESLKDLDPAQIK

-1526 SNIKEYVKYAKERE
+1526 SNIKEYVKFAKQRE

-1546 TAYLKLQNRL
+1546 TTYLKLQNRL

-1616 KEEAKQLNNGEKQK
+1616 EEEAKQLKNGEKQ
-1630 KDLTEQLQKIGE
+1630 DLTEQLQKIGE

-1655 EMLEDWSINA
+1655 EMLEDWGINA

-1682 SALQQIASGKYITG
+1682 SALQQIASGKVITG

-1723 KIANHKRAIERLSE
+1723 KIANHQKAIERLSE

-1783 KKSDSDKIH
+1783 KKTDNDKIH

-1834 AWFDAFKEGSN
+1834 VWFDAYNEGSN

-1878 LEMIDKSLEKG
+1878 LEMIDKSLEEG
-1889 SDGGMILTDKELA
+1889 SDGGMILTDQELA

-1910 TMKQLEEAFKNVT
+1910 TMKQIEEAFRNVT

-1941 GIQAVTETTAKSI
+1941 GIQAVTETTAKSL

>member
-1 MSDAI
+1 MSNAI

-89 SARDMGGSVTKAT
+89 SARDMGGSVTKAS

-121 GIQQAALALER
+121 GIQQAALAFER

-212 YENKQRKNA
+212 YENKQRKSA
-221 NERAQKYREKNYAQ
+221 NELAQKHREKNYAK
-235 NTTYQGAIQFSESAN
+235 NTTYQGALQFSASAN
-250 TLNRQALAVKYL
+250 TLNRHAQAVKYL

-274 DYTTKLNALNAAIE
+274 DYTDKLNALNVAIQ
-288 KHNAVLNAAKPLTE
+288 KHNSALNAAKPLTE
-302 AAQARQAKEL
+302 AARARQA
-312 AQKYREKNYAKN
+312 REKTYAKN
-324 TTYQGAIDF
+324 TTYQGALQF
-333 SNNARTLNR
+333 SASANTLNR

-360 DQDYSKKLIA
+360 DQDYSKKLLA
-370 LNTTIEKHAKVLR
+370 LNTAIEKHTKVLR

-390 GLGKKYS
+390 GLGQKYS
-397 YLDRYISQLIQ
+397 YLNRYISQLLQ

-595 TLWGMIQKAGDAF
+595 TLWGMIQKLGDAF

-629 AIELLKHWK
+629 AIELLKHWQT
-638 SIASVAKTA
+638 IASVAKTA

-702 LKSLGVGLVGT
+702 LKSVGVGLVGT

-721 IISHFQKVAEKE
+721 IISHFQKVADME
-733 REIAQVNREF
+733 REIAQVNREY
-743 AETFDK
+743 AESFDK
-749 IQEIQNKFGT
+749 LQEIQNKFGT

-796 EELAKQFNVAKGE
+796 EDLAKQFNVAKGE
-809 ILRFA
+809 FQRFA

-855 DKVSVEYKNLSKEAQ
+855 DKVAVEYKNLSKEAQ
-870 KYYDIAAKPQQAN
+870 KYYDIAAKPQQDN

-888 YLDRVRNAMQKIVD
+888 YTMRVKNGLQAIADVTERSQRVGTALPGFVHEIN
-902 IYKRNQQGVVEVM
+902 VET
-915 PDFVFRMKDNL
+915 RKLNN
-926 SYLDDEIAKLEQ
+926 EIAILDQ
-938 QKNELFRFDPKT
+938 QKNELFTFDSKT
-950 NTFSGVYAK
+950 NTYSGVLAP
-959 HMNYLK
+959 HMKYLE
-965 RSFEETVQSGI
+965 RSFEDSIQRGI
-976 KDGLSKDEALKHARV
+976 KNGLSKNEAIKKAR
-991 ILKPKIDAF
+991 IDLKPKVDAF
-1000 TTQNEIDD
+1000 TMQNEIDD
-1008 VAKQFIENFFGIK
+1008 VVKTFIEQRFGIK
-1021 VNIDKANVE
+1021 VNIDKENVE
-1030 EEVSWVDTYLEQF
+1030 EEVSWIDTYLEQYF
-1043 FSKRKYKINVEVG
+1043 KNKKYKINIEVG

-1081 AKKFLERFDKLEST
+1081 AKKFLDRFDKLKST
-1095 PHGWINVDPDI
+1095 PHGWIKVDQDI
-1106 RTIMGGS
+1106 RTIMGGA
-1113 ISLAQ
+1113 IPLAQ
-1118 NWIHKDK
+1118 TWIHKDK
-1125 VKAQVR
+1125 VKAQVN

-1140 TVGLGVDPDEKENK
+1140 TISLGVDPDEKENK

-1179 SLLSDM
+1179 NLLSDM

-1380 KQHNQQTIDDFN
+1380 KQQNQQTIDDFN

-1421 DETLKNNH
+1421 NETLKNNP

-1478 MRDKLQTIK
+1478 MRDKLQSIK
-1487 ESFKDLDPAQIK
+1487 ESLKDLDPAQIK

-1546 TAYLKLQNRL
+1546 TAYLKMQNHL

-1655 EMLEDWSINA
+1655 EMLEDWGINA

-1675 DGLEKID
+1675 GGFEKID
-1682 SALQQIASGKYITG
+1682 SSLQQIASGKYITG

-1723 KIANHKRAIERLSE
+1723 KIANHQRAIERLSE

-1834 AWFDAFKEGSN
+1834 TWFDAYKEGSN
-1845 ALDALNEKFDE
+1845 ALDALNEKFEE

-1878 LEMIDKSLEKG
+1878 LEMVDKSLEEG
-1889 SDGGMILTDKELA
+1889 SDGGMNLTDQELA
-1902 AINNLGDS
+1902 AINKLGDS

-1941 GIQAVTETTAKSI
+1941 GIQAVTETTAKSL
-1954 EGLLGS
+1954 EGLLNG

>member
-1 MSDAI
+1 MRV
-6 GSELFIS
+6 
-13 KEALNAI
+13 KNA
-20 ERADK
+20 
-25 RLQNIQETARAMGTT
+25 
-40 VNNAFTAMSGGANMF
+40 
-55 ADNLD
+55 
-60 KIIQKMRAIG
+60 
-70 TNATT
+70 
-75 AGQNLNNSFSNIGN
+75 
-89 SARDMGGSVTKAT
+89 
-102 EVIDGMRQ
+102 
-110 KLSSMSGMGTG
+110 
-121 GIQQAALALER
+121 
-132 LQKSMQNKSGMNIA
+132 
-146 NLKEE
+146 
-151 ITAINSILKDKSY
+151 
-164 NLTSSE
+164 
-170 QDELV
+170 
-175 KRKKLLQDELKY
+175 LQDIAAVT
-187 QEQMYQE
+187 E
-194 RTVAYQKALDRMA
+194 R
-207 SAQQS
+207 
-212 YENKQRKNA
+212 
-221 NERAQKYREKNYAQ
+221 
-235 NTTYQGAIQFSESAN
+235 
-250 TLNRQALAVKYL
+250 
-262 EEAKRKLSKTDS
+262 
-274 DYTTKLNALNAAIE
+274 
-288 KHNAVLNAAKPLTE
+288 
-302 AAQARQAKEL
+302 
-312 AQKYREKNYAKN
+312 
-324 TTYQGAIDF
+324 
-333 SNNARTLNR
+333 
-342 HAQAIE
+342 
-348 YLRAARMKLSTT
+348 
-360 DQDYSKKLIA
+360 
-370 LNTTIEKHAKVLR
+370 
-383 DAGVSVQ
+383 
-390 GLGKKYS
+390 
-397 YLDRYISQLIQ
+397 
-408 RTAVLFTFNSA
+408 
-419 KDFIRQIAEVRGQME
+419 
-434 MSQRSLESM
+434 SQR
-443 LQNKVQADEIFNKT
+443 
-457 VQLAVKSPFRIK
+457 
-469 DLVNYTKQLAAYRIE
+469 
-484 NDKLYDTTKRLADV
+484 
-498 SAGLGVDMSRLILAY
+498 
-513 GQVKAAAYLR
+513 
-523 GSEVRQFTEAGIN
+523 
-536 MYGELQALFKER
+536 
-548 DNADYTTA
+548 
-556 QIVDMISKRMIKFK
+556 
-570 DVEQV
+570 
-575 FQRLTDKGGMFY
+575 
-587 EMQERQSQ
+587 
-595 TLWGMIQKAGDAF
+595 
-608 DVMLNEIGKSN
+608 
-619 EGVLKGTVAS
+619 
-629 AIELLKHWK
+629 
-638 SIASVAKTA
+638 
-647 IAFFLAIKTHSIVI
+647 
-661 AMYHSK
+661 
-667 IVTMLRSEQLIS
+667 
-679 KLIHGQWRAIG
+679 
-690 SSISNVV
+690 
-697 KSTGL
+697 
-702 LKSLGVGLVGT
+702 VGT
-713 AAAFGLDA
+713 ALPGFVHEINVETRKLNN
-721 IISHFQKVAEKE
+721 
-733 REIAQVNREF
+733 EIA
-743 AETFDK
+743 
-749 IQEIQNKFGT
+749 
-759 EDDNKSIEDKKKAF
+759 
-773 QELITL
+773 
-779 MQNAN
+779 
-784 FDIKINIEGLSK
+784 
-796 EELAKQFNVAKGE
+796 
-809 ILRFA
+809 IL
-814 EDVRVLNYFTK
+814 D
-825 EDSDV
+825 
-830 KEMSDKYSAQYTK
+830 
-843 IISKTTDLRSVL
+843 
-855 DKVSVEYKNLSKEAQ
+855 
-870 KYYDIAAKPQQAN
+870 
-883 EDQMA
+883 
-888 YLDRVRNAMQKIVD
+888 
-902 IYKRNQQGVVEVM
+902 
-915 PDFVFRMKDNL
+915 
-926 SYLDDEIAKLEQ
+926 Q

-950 NTFSGVYAK
+950 NTFSGVYAP
-959 HMNYLK
+959 HMKYLE
-965 RSFEETVQSGI
+965 RSFEDSIQRGI
-976 KDGLSKDEALKHARV
+976 KNGLSKNEAIKKAR
-991 ILKPKIDAF
+991 IDLKPKIDAF

-1008 VAKQFIENFFGIK
+1008 VVKMFLEQRFGIK

-1030 EEVSWVDTYLEQF
+1030 EEVSWIDDYLEQYF
-1043 FSKRKYKINVEVG
+1043 KNKKYKINVEVN

-1095 PHGWINVDPDI
+1095 PHGWIKVDPDI

-1113 ISLAQ
+1113 IPLAQ
-1118 NWIHKDK
+1118 QWIHKDK

-1140 TVGLGVDPDEKENK
+1140 TIGLGVDPDEKENK
-1154 KRGKERERQQRRE
+1154 KRGKEREKQRRKE

-1179 SLLSDM
+1179 NLLSDM

-1218 TTDDI
+1218 STDDI

-1292 NNVSET
+1292 NNVSES

-1339 KWSQEV
+1339 QWSQEV

-1380 KQHNQQTIDDFN
+1380 KQQNQQTIDDFN

-1421 DETLKNNH
+1421 DETLKNNP

-1478 MRDKLQTIK
+1478 MRDKLQSVK

-1546 TAYLKLQNRL
+1546 TAYLKMQNHL

-1587 AKSAK
+1587 AKAAK

-1616 KEEAKQLNNGEKQK
+1616 KEEAKQLNNGEKLK

-1655 EMLEDWSINA
+1655 EMLEDWGINA

-1682 SALQQIASGKYITG
+1682 SALQQIASGKVITG
-1696 AVSLIGG
+1696 SVSLIGG
-1703 IGKSLGGIF
+1703 IGKALGGIF

-1723 KIANHKRAIERLSE
+1723 KIANHQKAIERLSE

-1749 WSMEDLKNYN
+1749 WSMEDLKKYN

-1800 NMKVLKEMKESLIE
+1800 NMKALKEAKESLIE

-1821 EANYKAAAQAFAD
+1821 EVNYKSAAQAFAD
-1834 AWFDAFKEGSN
+1834 AWFDAYNEGSN

-1878 LEMIDKSLEKG
+1878 LEMVDKSLEEG
-1889 SDGGMILTDKELA
+1889 SDDGMNFTDQELA
-1902 AINNLGDS
+1902 AINKLGDS
-1910 TMKQLEEAFKNVT
+1910 TMKQLEEAFRNVT
-1923 DSIGFVSKAKD
+1923 DQIGFVSKAKD
-1934 NLSGLQQ
+1934 NLSDLQQ
-1941 GIQAVTETTAKSI
+1941 GIQAVTETTAKS
-1954 EGLLGS
+1954 
-1960 MRYYLA
+1960 
-1966 TQQADVRIIRDT
+1966 
-1978 LLERLGTIA
+1978 LESILNSCRWYIA
-1987 QQQAGGSSNIMVDLL
+1987 QQQQDVRAIRAILEERLGNVVSQSISGGASNQMITLME
-2002 QQQVEYMKRLSSN
+2002 QQSMYLHEICNNWS
-2015 FESVMKAG
+2015 SVMKAG
-2023 HSKGGYGL
+2023 HRQGGKGIK
-2031 RVFLN
+2031 VFLN

>member
-1 MSDAI
+1 MSNAI

-89 SARDMGGSVTKAT
+89 SARDMGGSVTKAS

-121 GIQQAALALER
+121 GIQQAALAFER

-212 YENKQRKNA
+212 YENKQRKSA
-221 NERAQKYREKNYAQ
+221 NELAQKHREKNYAK
-235 NTTYQGAIQFSESAN
+235 NTTYQGALQFSASAN
-250 TLNRQALAVKYL
+250 TLNRQAQAVKYL

-274 DYTTKLNALNAAIE
+274 DYTDKLNALNVAIQ
-288 KHNAVLNAAKPLTE
+288 KHNSALNAAKPLTE
-302 AAQARQAKEL
+302 AARARQA
-312 AQKYREKNYAKN
+312 REKTYAKN
-324 TTYQGAIDF
+324 TTYQGALQF
-333 SNNARTLNR
+333 SASANTLNR

-360 DQDYSKKLIA
+360 DQDYSKKLLA
-370 LNTTIEKHAKVLR
+370 LNTAIEKHTKVLR

-390 GLGKKYS
+390 GLGQKYS
-397 YLDRYISQLIQ
+397 YLNRYISQLLQ

-595 TLWGMIQKAGDAF
+595 TLWGMIQKLGDAF

-629 AIELLKHWK
+629 AIELLKHWQT
-638 SIASVAKTA
+638 IASVAKTA

-702 LKSLGVGLVGT
+702 LKSVGVGLVGT

-721 IISHFQKVAEKE
+721 IISHFQKVADME
-733 REIAQVNREF
+733 REIAQVNREY
-743 AETFDK
+743 AESFDK
-749 IQEIQNKFGT
+749 LQEIQNKFGT

-796 EELAKQFNVAKGE
+796 EDLAKQFNVAKGE
-809 ILRFA
+809 FQRFA

-855 DKVSVEYKNLSKEAQ
+855 DKVAVEYKNLSKEAQ
-870 KYYDIAAKPQQAN
+870 KYYDIAAKPQQDN

-888 YLDRVRNAMQKIVD
+888 YTMRVKNGLQAIADVTERSQRVGTALPGFVHEIN
-902 IYKRNQQGVVEVM
+902 VET
-915 PDFVFRMKDNL
+915 RKLNN
-926 SYLDDEIAKLEQ
+926 EIAILDQ
-938 QKNELFRFDPKT
+938 QKNELFTFDSKT
-950 NTFSGVYAK
+950 NTYSGVLAP
-959 HMNYLK
+959 HMKYLE
-965 RSFEETVQSGI
+965 RSFEDSIQRGI
-976 KDGLSKDEALKHARV
+976 KNGLSKNEAIKKAR
-991 ILKPKIDAF
+991 IDLKPKVDAF
-1000 TTQNEIDD
+1000 TMQNEIDD
-1008 VAKQFIENFFGIK
+1008 VVKTFIEQRFGIK
-1021 VNIDKANVE
+1021 VNIDKENVE
-1030 EEVSWVDTYLEQF
+1030 EEVSWIDTYLEQYF
-1043 FSKRKYKINVEVG
+1043 KNKKYKINIEVG

-1081 AKKFLERFDKLEST
+1081 AKKFLDRFDKLKST
-1095 PHGWINVDPDI
+1095 PHGWIKVDQDI
-1106 RTIMGGS
+1106 RTIMGGA
-1113 ISLAQ
+1113 IPLAQ
-1118 NWIHKDK
+1118 TWIHKDK
-1125 VKAQVR
+1125 VKAQVN

-1140 TVGLGVDPDEKENK
+1140 TISLGVDPDEKENK

-1179 SLLSDM
+1179 NLLSDM

-1380 KQHNQQTIDDFN
+1380 KQQNQQTIDDFN

-1421 DETLKNNH
+1421 NETLKNNP

-1478 MRDKLQTIK
+1478 MRDKLQSIK
-1487 ESFKDLDPAQIK
+1487 ESLKDLDPAQIK

-1546 TAYLKLQNRL
+1546 TAYLKMQNHL

-1655 EMLEDWSINA
+1655 EMLEDWGINA

-1675 DGLEKID
+1675 GGFEKID
-1682 SALQQIASGKYITG
+1682 SSLQQIASGKYITG

-1723 KIANHKRAIERLSE
+1723 KIANHQRAIERLSE

-1834 AWFDAFKEGSN
+1834 TWFDAYKEGSN
-1845 ALDALNEKFDE
+1845 ALDALNEKFEE

-1878 LEMIDKSLEKG
+1878 LEMVDKSLEEG
-1889 SDGGMILTDKELA
+1889 SDGGMNLTDQELA
-1902 AINNLGDS
+1902 AINKLGDS

-1941 GIQAVTETTAKSI
+1941 GIQAVTETTAKSL
-1954 EGLLGS
+1954 EGLLNG

>member
-70 TNATT
+70 TNATA

-89 SARDMGGSVTKAT
+89 SARDMGGSVTKAS

-221 NERAQKYREKNYAQ
+221 NERAQKYREKNYAT
-235 NTTYQGAIQFSESAN
+235 NTTYQGALKFSDSAN

-262 EEAKRKLSKTDS
+262 EEAKRKLSKTDA
-274 DYTTKLNALNAAIE
+274 DYATKLQTLNAAIE

-302 AAQARQAKEL
+302 AAQARQA
-312 AQKYREKNYAKN
+312 REKNYAKN

-333 SNNARTLNR
+333 SDNARTLNR

-595 TLWGMIQKAGDAF
+595 TLWGMIQKLGDAF
-608 DVMLNEIGKSN
+608 DIMLNEIGKSN

-702 LKSLGVGLVGT
+702 LKSLGIGLVGT

-888 YLDRVRNAMQKIVD
+888 YTMRVKNALQD
-902 IYKRNQQGVVEVM
+902 IAAVTERSQRVGTALPGFVHEINVET
-915 PDFVFRMKDNL
+915 RKLNN
-926 SYLDDEIAKLEQ
+926 EIAILDQ

-965 RSFEETVQSGI
+965 RSFEDTVQRGI
-976 KDGLSKDEALKHARV
+976 KDGLSKDEALKNARV
-991 ILKPKIDAF
+991 TIKPKIDAF

-1008 VAKQFIENFFGIK
+1008 VAKQFIENYFGIK
-1021 VNIDKANVE
+1021 INIDKANVE
-1030 EEVSWVDTYLEQF
+1030 EEASWIDTYLEQF

-1095 PHGWINVDPDI
+1095 PHGWIKVDPDI

-1113 ISLAQ
+1113 IPLAQ

-1154 KRGKERERQQRRE
+1154 KRGKERERQRRRE

-1179 SLLSDM
+1179 SLLVDM

-1292 NNVSET
+1292 NNVSES

-1339 KWSQEV
+1339 QWSQEV

-1380 KQHNQQTIDDFN
+1380 KQQNQQTIDDFN

-1421 DETLKNNH
+1421 DETLKNNP

-1478 MRDKLQTIK
+1478 MRDKLQSIK
-1487 ESFKDLDPAQIK
+1487 ESLKDLDPAQIK

-1512 LANNLKKNPFKDLV
+1512 LANNLNKNPFKNLV

-1546 TAYLKLQNRL
+1546 TAYLKMQNHL

-1562 EELLVAEADEN
+1562 EELLVAEADEK
-1573 YKNEEKVHGADSEE
+1573 YKNDEKVHGADSEE

-1616 KEEAKQLNNGEKQK
+1616 KEEAKQLNNGEKLK
-1630 KDLTEQLQKIGE
+1630 KALMEQSQKIGD
-1642 SFGDAAAV
+1642 SFGDAASA
-1650 IKASF
+1650 INASF
-1655 EMLEDWSINA
+1655 EMLEDWGIDA

-1675 DGLEKID
+1675 GGFEKID
-1682 SALQQIASGKYITG
+1682 SSLHQIASGKYITG

-1723 KIANHKRAIERLSE
+1723 KIAKHQRAIERLSE

-1783 KKSDSDKIH
+1783 KHSDSDKIH

-1834 AWFDAFKEGSN
+1834 AWFDAYKEGSN
-1845 ALDALNEKFDE
+1845 ALDALNEKFEE

-1878 LEMIDKSLEKG
+1878 LEMVDKSLEEG
-1889 SDGGMILTDKELA
+1889 SDGGMKLTDQELA
-1902 AINNLGDS
+1902 AINKLGDS

-1934 NLSGLQQ
+1934 NLSDLQQ
-1941 GIQAVTETTAKSI
+1941 GIQAVTETTAKSL

>member
-70 TNATT
+70 TNATA

-89 SARDMGGSVTKAT
+89 SARDMGESVTKAS

-121 GIQQAALALER
+121 GIQQAALAFER

-194 RTVAYQKALDRMA
+194 RAVAYQKALDRMA

-212 YENKQRKNA
+212 YENKQRKSA
-221 NERAQKYREKNYAQ
+221 NELAQKYREKNYAK
-235 NTTYQGAIQFSESAN
+235 NTTYQGALQFSASAN
-250 TLNRQALAVKYL
+250 TLNRQAQAVKYL

-274 DYTTKLNALNAAIE
+274 DYTDKLNALNVAIQ
-288 KHNAVLNAAKPLTE
+288 KHNSALNAAKPLTE
-302 AAQARQAKEL
+302 AARARQA
-312 AQKYREKNYAKN
+312 REKNYAKN

-333 SNNARTLNR
+333 SDNARTLNR

-360 DQDYSKKLIA
+360 DQDYSKKLLT
-370 LNTTIEKHAKVLR
+370 LNTAIEKHTKVLR

-390 GLGKKYS
+390 GLGQKYS
-397 YLDRYISQLIQ
+397 YLNRYISQLIQ

-556 QIVDMISKRMIKFK
+556 QIVDMISKRMVKFK

-619 EGVLKGTVAS
+619 EGVLKGTVAA

-661 AMYHSK
+661 AMSHSK
-667 IVTMLRSEQLIS
+667 IVTMLHSEHLLS

-702 LKSLGVGLVGT
+702 LKSVGVGLVGT
-713 AAAFGLDA
+713 AAAFGIDA
-721 IISHFQKVAEKE
+721 IISHYQKVADME
-733 REIAQVNREF
+733 REIAQVNREY
-743 AETFDK
+743 AESFDK
-749 IQEIQNKFGT
+749 LQEIQNKFGT

-809 ILRFA
+809 FQRFA

-855 DKVSVEYKNLSKEAQ
+855 DKVAVEYKNLSKEAQ
-870 KYYDIAAKPQQAN
+870 KYYDIATKPQQDN

-888 YLDRVRNAMQKIVD
+888 YTMRVKNAMQAIADVTERSQRVGTALPGFVHE
-902 IYKRNQQGVVEVM
+902 INVET
-915 PDFVFRMKDNL
+915 RKLNN
-926 SYLDDEIAKLEQ
+926 EIAILDQ
-938 QKNELFRFDPKT
+938 QKNELFTFDPKT
-950 NTFSGVYAK
+950 NTYSGVLAP
-959 HMNYLK
+959 HMKYLE
-965 RSFEETVQSGI
+965 RSFEDSIQRGI
-976 KDGLSKDEALKHARV
+976 KNGLSKNEAIKKAR
-991 ILKPKIDAF
+991 IDLKPTVDAF

-1008 VAKQFIENFFGIK
+1008 VVKMFIEQRFGIK
-1021 VNIDKANVE
+1021 VNIEKENVE
-1030 EEVSWVDTYLEQF
+1030 EEVSWIDTYLEQF

-1056 QLDSYAEGLKSF
+1056 QLDAYAEGLKSF

-1081 AKKFLERFDKLEST
+1081 AKKFLERFDKLKST
-1095 PHGWINVDPDI
+1095 PHGWIKVEQDI

-1113 ISLAQ
+1113 IPLAQ
-1118 NWIHKDK
+1118 TWIHKDK
-1125 VKAQVR
+1125 VKAQVN

-1140 TVGLGVDPDEKENK
+1140 TISLGVDPDEKENK
-1154 KRGKERERQQRRE
+1154 KRGKEREKQRRKE

-1380 KQHNQQTIDDFN
+1380 KQQNQQTIDDFN

-1421 DETLKNNH
+1421 NETLKNNP

-1478 MRDKLQTIK
+1478 MRDKLQSIK
-1487 ESFKDLDPAQIK
+1487 ESLKDLDPAQIK

-1546 TAYLKLQNRL
+1546 TAYLKMQNHL

-1562 EELLVAEADEN
+1562 EELLVAEADEK
-1573 YKNEEKVHGADSEE
+1573 YKNDEKVHGADSEE

-1655 EMLEDWSINA
+1655 EMLEDWGINA

-1675 DGLEKID
+1675 GGFEKID
-1682 SALQQIASGKYITG
+1682 SSLQQIASGKVITG
-1696 AVSLIGG
+1696 TVSLIGG

-1723 KIANHKRAIERLSE
+1723 KIAKHQRAIERLSE

-1783 KKSDSDKIH
+1783 KKTDSDKIH

-1845 ALDALNEKFDE
+1845 ALDALNEKFEE

-1878 LEMIDKSLEKG
+1878 LEMVDKSLEEG
-1889 SDGGMILTDKELA
+1889 SDGGMNLTDQELA
-1902 AINNLGDS
+1902 AINKLGDS

-1934 NLSGLQQ
+1934 NLSDLQQ
-1941 GIQAVTETTAKSI
+1941 GIQAVTETTAKSL

>member
-89 SARDMGGSVTKAT
+89 SARDMGGSVTKAS

-121 GIQQAALALER
+121 GIQQAALAFER

-194 RTVAYQKALDRMA
+194 RAVAYQKALDRMA

-221 NERAQKYREKNYAQ
+221 NERAQKNREKNYAT
-235 NTTYQGAIQFSESAN
+235 NTTYQGALKFSDSAN

-288 KHNAVLNAAKPLTE
+288 KHNAELNAAKPLTE
-302 AAQARQAKEL
+302 AARARQAKEL
-312 AQKYREKNYAKN
+312 ERQNREKTYAQN
-324 TTYQGAIDF
+324 TSYQGALKF
-333 SNNARTLNR
+333 SDSANTLNA
-342 HAQAIE
+342 HAKAIE
-348 YLRAARMKLSTT
+348 FLRVARMKLNTT
-360 DQDYSKKLIA
+360 DQDYRKN
-370 LNTTIEKHAKVLR
+370 LNTLNVAIEKHTKVLR

-390 GLGKKYS
+390 GLGQKYS
-397 YLDRYISQLIQ
+397 YLNRYISQLLQ

-595 TLWGMIQKAGDAF
+595 TLWGMIQKLGDAF

-647 IAFFLAIKTHSIVI
+647 IYFFLAIKTHSIVI
-661 AMYHSK
+661 TMLHSK
-667 IVTMLRSEQLIS
+667 FVTMLRSEHLIS

-690 SSISNVV
+690 SVMSKAV

-713 AAAFGLDA
+713 AAAFGIEA
-721 IISHFQKVAEKE
+721 IISHYQKVADMQ
-733 REIAQVNREF
+733 REIAQVNREY
-743 AETFDK
+743 AESFDK
-749 IQEIQNKFGT
+749 LQEIQNKFGT

-809 ILRFA
+809 FQRFA
-814 EDVRVLNYFTK
+814 EDVRILNYFTK
-825 EDSDV
+825 ENTDV

-870 KYYDIAAKPQQAN
+870 KYYDIATKPQQDN

-888 YLDRVRNAMQKIVD
+888 YTMRVKNALQAIADVTERSQRVGTALPGFVHE
-902 IYKRNQQGVVEVM
+902 INVET
-915 PDFVFRMKDNL
+915 RKLNN
-926 SYLDDEIAKLEQ
+926 EIAILDQ
-938 QKNELFRFDPKT
+938 QKNELFSFDPKT
-950 NTFSGVYAK
+950 NTFSGVLAP
-959 HMNYLK
+959 HMKYLE
-965 RSFEETVQSGI
+965 RSFEDSIQRGI
-976 KDGLSKDEALKHARV
+976 KNGLSKNEAIKKAR
-991 ILKPKIDAF
+991 IDLLPKVDAF
-1000 TTQNEIDD
+1000 TMQNEIDD
-1008 VAKQFIENFFGIK
+1008 VVKTFIEQHFGIK

-1030 EEVSWVDTYLEQF
+1030 EEVSWIDTYLEQF
-1043 FSKRKYKINVEVG
+1043 FSKRKYKINVEVS
-1056 QLDSYAEGLKSF
+1056 QLDSYAAGLQSL
-1068 IESGDKAKQQYEL
+1068 IERGDKAKQQYEL
-1081 AKKFLERFDKLEST
+1081 AKKFLDRFDKLEST
-1095 PHGWINVDPDI
+1095 PHGWIKVDPDI
-1106 RTIMGGS
+1106 RTIMGGT
-1113 ISLAQ
+1113 IPLAQ
-1118 NWIHKDK
+1118 QWIHKDK
-1125 VKAQVR
+1125 VKAQVN

-1140 TVGLGVDPDEKENK
+1140 TIGLGVDPDEKENK
-1154 KRGKERERQQRRE
+1154 KRNKEREKQRRKE

-1179 SLLSDM
+1179 NLLSDM

-1238 RMFKELTKRG
+1238 RMINDLTKRG

-1292 NNVSET
+1292 NDVSES
-1298 VIRKSFGDLAHSF
+1298 VIRKSFGDIAHSF

-1328 YFDKMYGSDPN
+1328 YFDNKYGSDPN
-1339 KWSQEV
+1339 QWSQEV

-1355 TGKAM
+1355 TGMAM

-1380 KQHNQQTIDDFN
+1380 KQQNQQAIDDFN
-1392 RLTSDYKT
+1392 KLTSDYKT

-1421 DETLKNNH
+1421 DVKLSNNP

-1478 MRDKLQTIK
+1478 MRDKLQSIK

-1512 LANNLKKNPFKDLV
+1512 LANNLKKNPFKNLV
-1526 SNIKEYVKYAKERE
+1526 SNIKEYVKYAKQRE

-1546 TAYLKLQNRL
+1546 TAYLKMQNRL

-1642 SFGDAAAV
+1642 SFGDSAAV

-1655 EMLEDWSINA
+1655 EMLDDWGINA
-1665 EIPDEMTEIV
+1665 EIPDEITEIV

-1682 SALQQIASGKYITG
+1682 SSLQQIASGKVITG

-1703 IGKSLGGIF
+1703 IGKALGGIF

-1723 KIANHKRAIERLSE
+1723 KIANHQKIIERLSE

-1749 WSMEDLKNYN
+1749 WSMEDLKKYN

-1783 KKSDSDKIH
+1783 KKPDSDKIH

-1800 NMKVLKEMKESLIE
+1800 NMKALKEAKESLIE

-1834 AWFDAFKEGSN
+1834 VWFDAYKEGSN
-1845 ALDALNEKFDE
+1845 ALDALNEKFEE
-1856 YIQNLIKKQL
+1856 YIQNLIKKQI

-1889 SDGGMILTDKELA
+1889 SDGGMILTDQELA
-1902 AINNLGDS
+1902 AINKLGDS
-1910 TMKQLEEAFKNVT
+1910 TMKQIEEAFRNVT

-1934 NLSGLQQ
+1934 NLSDLQQ
-1941 GIQAVTETTAKSI
+1941 GIQAVTETTAKSL

>member
-70 TNATT
+70 TNATA

-89 SARDMGGSVTKAT
+89 SARDMGGSVTKAS

-121 GIQQAALALER
+121 GIQQAALAFER

-194 RTVAYQKALDRMA
+194 RAVAYQKALDRMA

-221 NERAQKYREKNYAQ
+221 NERAQNYREKNYAK
-235 NTTYQGAIQFSESAN
+235 NTTYQGAIQFSNSAK
-250 TLNRQALAVKYL
+250 TLNRQAQAVKYL
-262 EEAKRKLSKTDS
+262 EEAKRKLSKTDA
-274 DYTTKLNALNAAIE
+274 DYATKLETLNAAIQ
-288 KHNAVLNAAKPLTE
+288 KHNAELNKAKPLTE
-302 AAQARQAKEL
+302 AAQARQA
-312 AQKYREKNYAKN
+312 REKNYAQN

-333 SNNARTLNR
+333 SDNARTLNR

-360 DQDYSKKLIA
+360 DQDYRKKLLT
-370 LNTTIEKHAKVLR
+370 LNTAIEKHTKVLR

-390 GLGKKYS
+390 GLGQKYS
-397 YLDRYISQLIQ
+397 YLNRYISQFLQ

-556 QIVDMISKRMIKFK
+556 QIVDMISKRMVKFK

-595 TLWGMIQKAGDAF
+595 TLWGMIQKLGDAF

-647 IAFFLAIKTHSIVI
+647 IYFFLAIKTHSIVI
-661 AMYHSK
+661 TMLHSK
-667 IVTMLRSEQLIS
+667 FVTMLHSEHLIS

-690 SSISNVV
+690 SVMSKAV
-697 KSTGL
+697 KSTGS
-702 LKSLGVGLVGT
+702 LKSLGIGLVGT
-713 AAAFGLDA
+713 AAAFGIDA

-888 YLDRVRNAMQKIVD
+888 YTMRVKNALQD
-902 IYKRNQQGVVEVM
+902 IAAVTERSQRVGTALPGFVHEINVET
-915 PDFVFRMKDNL
+915 RKLNN
-926 SYLDDEIAKLEQ
+926 EIAILDQ

-965 RSFEETVQSGI
+965 RSFEDTVQSGI

-991 ILKPKIDAF
+991 IIKPKIDAF

-1008 VAKQFIENFFGIK
+1008 VAKQLIENFFGIK
-1021 VNIDKANVE
+1021 INIDKANIE
-1030 EEVSWVDTYLEQF
+1030 EEVSWIDDYLEQYF
-1043 FSKRKYKINVEVG
+1043 KNKKYKINVEVN
-1056 QLDSYAEGLKSF
+1056 QLDAYAEGFKSLL
-1068 IESGDKAKQQYEL
+1068 ERGDKAKQQYEA
-1081 AKKFLERFDKLEST
+1081 AKKFLERFGKMKST
-1095 PHGWINVDPDI
+1095 PQGWILADQDI
-1106 RTIMGGS
+1106 RTIMGS
-1113 ISLAQ
+1113 SLPLAQ
-1118 NWIHKDK
+1118 KYVHRDK
-1125 VKAQVR
+1125 VRAQAQ
-1131 ELMRAYKDE
+1131 ELLRIYKDE
-1140 TVGLGVDPDEKENK
+1140 AIGLGVDPDEKENK
-1154 KRGKERERQQRRE
+1154 KRGKEREKQRRKE

-1339 KWSQEV
+1339 QWSQEV

-1380 KQHNQQTIDDFN
+1380 KQQNQQTIDDFN
-1392 RLTSDYKT
+1392 RLTSDYRT

-1421 DETLKNNH
+1421 NETLKNNP

-1478 MRDKLQTIK
+1478 MRDKLQSVK

-1546 TAYLKLQNRL
+1546 TAYLKLQNLL

-1601 LAVISHQLKEQEKIT
+1601 LAVISHQFEEQKKIT
-1616 KEEAKQLNNGEKQK
+1616 EEEAKQLKNGEKQK

-1655 EMLEDWSINA
+1655 EMLEDWGINA

-1682 SALQQIASGKYITG
+1682 SSLQQIASGKYITG

-1723 KIANHKRAIERLSE
+1723 KIANHQRAIERLSE

-1783 KKSDSDKIH
+1783 KKSDNDKIH

-1821 EANYKAAAQAFAD
+1821 EENYKAAAQAFAD
-1834 AWFDAFKEGSN
+1834 IWFDAYKEGSN

-1878 LEMIDKSLEKG
+1878 LEMVDKSLEEG
-1889 SDGGMILTDKELA
+1889 SDGGMILTREELA
-1902 AINNLGDS
+1902 AINQLGDS
-1910 TMKQLEEAFKNVT
+1910 TMKQLAEVFKNVT

-1941 GIQAVTETTAKSI
+1941 GIQAITETTAKSL

>member
-70 TNATT
+70 TNATA

-89 SARDMGGSVTKAT
+89 SARDMGGSVTKAS

-221 NERAQKYREKNYAQ
+221 NERAQKHREKNYAQ

-274 DYTTKLNALNAAIE
+274 DYTTKLNALNAAIQ
-288 KHNAVLNAAKPLTE
+288 KHNAALNAAKPLTE
-302 AAQARQAKEL
+302 AAQVRDAKEN
-312 AQKYREKNYAKN
+312 ARKYREKNYAQN

-342 HAQAIE
+342 QAQAIE

-360 DQDYSKKLIA
+360 DQDYSKKLGI
-370 LNTTIEKHAKVLR
+370 LNTAIEKHKKVLR

-390 GLGKKYS
+390 DLGKKYS
-397 YLDRYISQLIQ
+397 YLDQYISQLLQ
-408 RTAVLFTFNSA
+408 RTAVLFTFNTA

-556 QIVDMISKRMIKFK
+556 QIVDMISKRMVKFK

-619 EGVLKGTVAS
+619 DGVLKGTVAS
-629 AIELLKHWK
+629 AIDLLKHWK
-638 SIASVAKTA
+638 TIASVVKTA
-647 IAFFLAIKTHSIVI
+647 IAFFVAIKTHSIVI
-661 AMYHSK
+661 AMWHSK
-667 IVTMLRSEQLIS
+667 FVTMLRSEWYLS
-679 KLIHGQWRAIG
+679 KALHGQWRAIG
-690 SSISNVV
+690 SVISKAV

-713 AAAFGLDA
+713 AAAFGIDA
-721 IISHFQKVAEKE
+721 IISHYQKVADMQ
-733 REIAQVNREF
+733 REIAQVNREY
-743 AETFDK
+743 AESFDK
-749 IQEIQNKFGT
+749 LQEIQNKFGT

-784 FDIKINIEGLSK
+784 FDIKIDIKGLSK

-809 ILRFA
+809 FQRFA

-855 DKVSVEYKNLSKEAQ
+855 DKVAVEYKNLSKEAQ
-870 KYYDIAAKPQQAN
+870 KYYDIAAKPQQDN
-883 EDQMA
+883 EDQME
-888 YLDRVRNAMQKIVD
+888 YTMRVKNALQAIADATERSQRVGTALPGFVNE
-902 IYKRNQQGVVEVM
+902 INVET
-915 PDFVFRMKDNL
+915 RKLNN
-926 SYLDDEIAKLEQ
+926 EIAILDQ
-938 QKNELFRFDPKT
+938 QKNELFTFDPKT
-950 NTFSGVYAK
+950 NTFSGVLAP
-959 HMNYLK
+959 HMKYLE
-965 RSFEETVQSGI
+965 RSFEDSIQRGI
-976 KDGLSKDEALKHARV
+976 KNGLSKNEAIKRAR
-991 ILKPKIDAF
+991 IDLKPKVDAF

-1008 VAKQFIENFFGIK
+1008 LVKKFIEEKFGIK
-1021 VNIDKANVE
+1021 VNIDKENVE
-1030 EEVSWVDTYLEQF
+1030 EEVSWIDTYLEQYF
-1043 FSKRKYKINVEVG
+1043 KNKKYKINIEVG

-1081 AKKFLERFDKLEST
+1081 AKKFLDRFDKLKST
-1095 PHGWINVDPDI
+1095 PHGWIKVDQDI
-1106 RTIMGGS
+1106 RTIMGGA
-1113 ISLAQ
+1113 IPLAQ
-1118 NWIHKDK
+1118 TWIHKDK

-1131 ELMRAYKDE
+1131 ELIRAYKDE
-1140 TVGLGVDPDEKENK
+1140 TISLGVDPDEKENK

-1179 SLLSDM
+1179 NLLSDM

-1328 YFDKMYGSDPN
+1328 YFDNKYGSDPN
-1339 KWSQEV
+1339 QWSQEV

-1355 TGKAM
+1355 TGMAM

-1380 KQHNQQTIDDFN
+1380 KQQNQQAIDDFN
-1392 RLTSDYKT
+1392 KLTSDYKT

-1421 DETLKNNH
+1421 DEKLSNEP

-1478 MRDKLQTIK
+1478 MRDKLQSIK

-1512 LANNLKKNPFKDLV
+1512 LANNLKKNPFENLV
-1526 SNIKEYVKYAKERE
+1526 SNIKEYVKYAKKRE

-1546 TAYLKLQNRL
+1546 TNYLKLQNHL

-1562 EELLVAEADEN
+1562 EELLVAEADEK

-1601 LAVISHQLKEQEKIT
+1601 LAVISHQLEKQKEIT
-1616 KEEAKQLNNGEKQK
+1616 EEEAKQLNNGEKQK

-1655 EMLEDWSINA
+1655 EMLEDWGINA
-1665 EIPDEMTEIV
+1665 EIPDELTEIA
-1675 DGLEKID
+1675 DGFEKID
-1682 SALQQIASGKYITG
+1682 SSLQQIASGKVITG
-1696 AVSLIGG
+1696 TVSLIGG
-1703 IGKSLGGIF
+1703 IGKTLGGIF

-1723 KIANHKRAIERLSE
+1723 KIAKHQRAIERLSE

-1800 NMKVLKEMKESLIE
+1800 NMKALKEMKESLIE

-1821 EANYKAAAQAFAD
+1821 EANYKSAAQAFAD
-1834 AWFDAFKEGSN
+1834 AWFDAFNEGSN
-1845 ALDALNEKFDE
+1845 ALDALNEKFGE

-1878 LEMIDKSLEKG
+1878 LEMVDKSLEEG
-1889 SDGGMILTDKELA
+1889 SDGGMMLTDQELA

-1910 TMKQLEEAFKNVT
+1910 TMKQLEEAFRNVT

-1941 GIQAVTETTAKSI
+1941 GIQAVTETTAKSL
-1954 EGLLGS
+1954 EGLLNS

>member
-70 TNATT
+70 TNATA

-89 SARDMGGSVTKAT
+89 SARDMGGSVTKAS

-212 YENKQRKNA
+212 YESKQRKNA
-221 NERAQKYREKNYAQ
+221 NEIAQKKREKNYAT
-235 NTTYQGAIQFSESAN
+235 NTTYQGALDFSRSAN

-288 KHNAVLNAAKPLTE
+288 KHNAELNAAKPLTE
-302 AAQARQAKEL
+302 AARARQAKEL
-312 AQKYREKNYAKN
+312 ERQNRENTYATN
-324 TTYQGAIDF
+324 TTYKGALKF
-333 SNNARTLNR
+333 SEGVNTLNR
-342 HAQAIE
+342 HAKAIE
-348 YLRAARMKLSTT
+348 YLRVARMKLNTT
-360 DQDYSKKLIA
+360 DQDYRKN
-370 LNTTIEKHAKVLR
+370 LNTLNVAIEKHTKALR

-595 TLWGMIQKAGDAF
+595 TLWGMIQKLGDAF
-608 DVMLNEIGKSN
+608 DIMLNEIGKSN

-629 AIELLKHWK
+629 AIELLKHWQT
-638 SIASVAKTA
+638 IASVAKTA
-647 IAFFLAIKTHSIVI
+647 IAFFLAIKTHSIAI
-661 AMYHSK
+661 AMWNSK
-667 IVTMLRSEQLIS
+667 IVTALRVQYNSA
-679 KLIHGQWRAIG
+679 KLLHGQWRAMG
-690 SSISNVV
+690 SVISNVV

-702 LKSLGVGLVGT
+702 LKSLGIGLVGT

-870 KYYDIAAKPQQAN
+870 KYYDIAAKPRQDN

-888 YLDRVRNAMQKIVD
+888 YTMRVKNALQD
-902 IYKRNQQGVVEVM
+902 IAAVTERSQRVGTALPGFVHEINVET
-915 PDFVFRMKDNL
+915 RKLNN
-926 SYLDDEIAKLEQ
+926 EIAILDQ

-965 RSFEETVQSGI
+965 RSFEDTVQRGI
-976 KDGLSKDEALKHARV
+976 KDGLSKDEALKNARV
-991 ILKPKIDAF
+991 TIKPKIDAF

-1008 VAKQFIENFFGIK
+1008 AAKQFIENYFGIK
-1021 VNIDKANVE
+1021 INIDKANVE
-1030 EEVSWVDTYLEQF
+1030 EEVSWIDDYLEQYF
-1043 FSKRKYKINVEVG
+1043 KNKKYKINVEVN
-1056 QLDSYAEGLKSF
+1056 QLDAYAEGFKSLL
-1068 IESGDKAKQQYEL
+1068 ERGDKAKEQYEA
-1081 AKKFLERFDKLEST
+1081 AKKFLERFGKMKST
-1095 PHGWINVDPDI
+1095 RKGWILADQDI
-1106 RTIMGGS
+1106 RTIMGSSLS
-1113 ISLAQ
+1113 IAQ
-1118 NWIHKDK
+1118 KYVHRDK
-1125 VKAQVR
+1125 VKAQAQ
-1131 ELMRAYKDE
+1131 ELLRIYKDE
-1140 TVGLGVDPDEKENK
+1140 AIGLGVDPDEKENK
-1154 KRGKERERQQRRE
+1154 KRNKEREKQRRKE

-1200 ALLHTRK
+1200 ALIHTRK

-1218 TTDDI
+1218 STDDI

-1380 KQHNQQTIDDFN
+1380 KQQNQQTIDDFN

-1421 DETLKNNH
+1421 NETLKNNP

-1470 ASTAMLTA
+1470 ASTAMLMA
-1478 MRDKLQTIK
+1478 MRDKLQSIK
-1487 ESFKDLDPAQIK
+1487 ESLKDLDPAQIK

-1526 SNIKEYVKYAKERE
+1526 SNIKEYVKFAKQRE

-1546 TAYLKLQNRL
+1546 TAYLKMQNHL

-1562 EELLVAEADEN
+1562 EELLVAEADEK

-1630 KDLTEQLQKIGE
+1630 KDLTEQLQKIGD

-1655 EMLEDWSINA
+1655 EMLEDWGINA

-1675 DGLEKID
+1675 GGFEKID
-1682 SALQQIASGKYITG
+1682 SSLQQIASGKVITG
-1696 AVSLIGG
+1696 TVSLIGG

-1723 KIANHKRAIERLSE
+1723 KIAKHQRAIERLSE

-1783 KKSDSDKIH
+1783 KKTDSDKIH

-1845 ALDALNEKFDE
+1845 ALDALNEKFEE

-1878 LEMIDKSLEKG
+1878 LEMVDKSLEEG
-1889 SDGGMILTDKELA
+1889 SDGGMNLTDQELA
-1902 AINNLGDS
+1902 AINKLGDS

-1934 NLSGLQQ
+1934 NLSDLQQ
-1941 GIQAVTETTAKSI
+1941 GIQAVTETTAKSL
-1954 EGLLGS
+1954 EGLLNG

>member
-1 MSDAI
+1 MSNAI

-70 TNATT
+70 TNATA

-89 SARDMGGSVTKAT
+89 SARDMGGSVTKAS

-194 RTVAYQKALDRMA
+194 RAVAYQKALDRMA

-221 NERAQKYREKNYAQ
+221 NELAQKYREKNYAK
-235 NTTYQGAIQFSESAN
+235 NTTYQGALQFSASAN
-250 TLNRQALAVKYL
+250 TLNRQAQAVKYL

-274 DYTTKLNALNAAIE
+274 DYTTKLNALNAAIQ
-288 KHNAVLNAAKPLTE
+288 KHNAALNAAKPLTE
-302 AAQARQAKEL
+302 AAQVRDAKENARKL
-312 AQKYREKNYAKN
+312 REKNYTKN

-397 YLDRYISQLIQ
+397 YLDRYISQLLQ

-667 IVTMLRSEQLIS
+667 FVTMLRSEHLIS

-713 AAAFGLDA
+713 AAAFGIDA
-721 IISHFQKVAEKE
+721 IISHYQKVADKQ
-733 REIAQVNREF
+733 REIAQVNREY
-743 AETFDK
+743 AESFDK
-749 IQEIQNKFGT
+749 LQEIQNKFGT

-784 FDIKINIEGLSK
+784 FDIKIDIKGLSK

-809 ILRFA
+809 FQRFA

-855 DKVSVEYKNLSKEAQ
+855 DKVAVEYKNLSKEAQ
-870 KYYDIAAKPQQAN
+870 KYYDIAAKPQQDN
-883 EDQMA
+883 EDQME
-888 YLDRVRNAMQKIVD
+888 YTMRVKNALQAIADATERSQRVGTALPGFVNE
-902 IYKRNQQGVVEVM
+902 INVET
-915 PDFVFRMKDNL
+915 RKLNN
-926 SYLDDEIAKLEQ
+926 EIAILDQ
-938 QKNELFRFDPKT
+938 QKNELFSFDPKT
-950 NTFSGVYAK
+950 NTFSGVLAP
-959 HMNYLK
+959 HMKYLE
-965 RSFEETVQSGI
+965 RSFEDSIQRGI
-976 KDGLSKDEALKHARV
+976 KNGLSKNEAIKRAR
-991 ILKPKIDAF
+991 IDLKPKVDAF

-1008 VAKQFIENFFGIK
+1008 LVKKFIEEKFGIK
-1021 VNIDKANVE
+1021 VNIDKENVE
-1030 EEVSWVDTYLEQF
+1030 EEVSWIDTYLEQYF
-1043 FSKRKYKINVEVG
+1043 KNKKYKINIEVG

-1081 AKKFLERFDKLEST
+1081 AKKFLDRFDKLKST
-1095 PHGWINVDPDI
+1095 PHGWIKVDQDI
-1106 RTIMGGS
+1106 RTIMGGA
-1113 ISLAQ
+1113 IPLAQ
-1118 NWIHKDK
+1118 TWIHKDK
-1125 VKAQVR
+1125 VKAQVN

-1140 TVGLGVDPDEKENK
+1140 TISLGVDPDEKENK
-1154 KRGKERERQQRRE
+1154 KRNKEREKQRRKE

-1218 TTDDI
+1218 STDDI
-1223 MPDDKAVADRIRKIG
+1223 MPDDKAVADRIRAIG
-1238 RMFKELTKRG
+1238 RMIKDLTKRG
-1248 DAFRKAADIE
+1248 DAFRKAADVE

-1292 NNVSET
+1292 NNVSES

-1328 YFDKMYGSDPN
+1328 YFDNKYGSDPN
-1339 KWSQEV
+1339 QWSQEV

-1355 TGKAM
+1355 TGMAM

-1380 KQHNQQTIDDFN
+1380 KQQNQQTIDDFN

-1421 DETLKNNH
+1421 DEKLSNDP

-1478 MRDKLQTIK
+1478 MRDKLQSIK

-1512 LANNLKKNPFKDLV
+1512 LANNLKKNPFENLV
-1526 SNIKEYVKYAKERE
+1526 SNIKEYIKYAKERE

-1546 TAYLKLQNRL
+1546 TAYRKMQDHL

-1562 EELLVAEADEN
+1562 EELLVAEADEK

-1616 KEEAKQLNNGEKQK
+1616 KEEAKQLNNGEKLK
-1630 KDLTEQLQKIGE
+1630 KVLTEQLQKIGE

-1650 IKASF
+1650 IKASL
-1655 EMLEDWSINA
+1655 EMLEDWGINA
-1665 EIPDEMTEIV
+1665 EIPDELTEIV
-1675 DGLEKID
+1675 GGFEKID
-1682 SALQQIASGKYITG
+1682 SSLQQIASGKVITG
-1696 AVSLIGG
+1696 TVSLIGG

-1723 KIANHKRAIERLSE
+1723 KIAKHQRAIERLSE

-1749 WSMEDLKNYN
+1749 WSMEDLQNYN

-1800 NMKVLKEMKESLIE
+1800 NEKILKEMKENLIE

-1821 EANYKAAAQAFAD
+1821 EANYKSAAQAFAD
-1834 AWFDAFKEGSN
+1834 AWFDAFNEGSN
-1845 ALDALNEKFDE
+1845 ALDALNEKFEE

-1878 LEMIDKSLEKG
+1878 LEMVDKSLEKG
-1889 SDGGMILTDKELA
+1889 SDGGMMLTDQELA
-1902 AINNLGDS
+1902 AINKLGDS
-1910 TMKQLEEAFKNVT
+1910 TMKQLEEAFRNVT

-1941 GIQAVTETTAKSI
+1941 GIQAVTETTAKSL
-1954 EGLLGS
+1954 EGLLNS

>member
-70 TNATT
+70 TNATA

-89 SARDMGGSVTKAT
+89 SARDMGGSVTKAS

-151 ITAINSILKDKSY
+151 ITAINNILKDKSY

-221 NERAQKYREKNYAQ
+221 NERAQKNREKNYAT

-288 KHNAVLNAAKPLTE
+288 KHNAELNAAKPLTE
-302 AAQARQAKEL
+302 AARARQAKEL
-312 AQKYREKNYAKN
+312 ERQNREKTYATN
-324 TTYQGAIDF
+324 TSYKGALQF
-333 SNNARTLNR
+333 SESANTLIR
-342 HAQAIE
+342 HAKAIE
-348 YLRAARMKLSTT
+348 FLRVARMKLNTT
-360 DQDYSKKLIA
+360 DQDYRKN
-370 LNTTIEKHAKVLR
+370 LNTLNVAIEKHTKALR

-419 KDFIRQIAEVRGQME
+419 KGFIRQIAEVRGQME

-595 TLWGMIQKAGDAF
+595 TLWGMIQKLGDAF

-629 AIELLKHWK
+629 AIELLKHWQT
-638 SIASVAKTA
+638 IASVAKTA
-647 IAFFLAIKTHSIVI
+647 IAFFLAIKTHSIAI
-661 AMYHSK
+661 AMWNSK
-667 IVTMLRSEQLIS
+667 IVTALRVQYNSA
-679 KLIHGQWRAIG
+679 KLLQGQWRAMG
-690 SSISNVV
+690 SVISNVV

-702 LKSLGVGLVGT
+702 LKSVGVGLVGT

-809 ILRFA
+809 IQRFA

-888 YLDRVRNAMQKIVD
+888 YTMRVKNALQD
-902 IYKRNQQGVVEVM
+902 IAAVTERSQRVGTALPGFIHEINVET
-915 PDFVFRMKDNL
+915 RKLNN
-926 SYLDDEIAKLEQ
+926 EIAILDQ

-965 RSFEETVQSGI
+965 RSFEDTIQRGI
-976 KDGLSKDEALKHARV
+976 KDGLSKDEAIKNARV
-991 ILKPKIDAF
+991 IIKPKIDAF

-1030 EEVSWVDTYLEQF
+1030 EEVSWIDTYLEQF

-1095 PHGWINVDPDI
+1095 PHGWIKVDPDI

-1113 ISLAQ
+1113 IPLAQ

-1140 TVGLGVDPDEKENK
+1140 TIGLGVDPDEKENK
-1154 KRGKERERQQRRE
+1154 KRGKERERQRRRE

-1179 SLLSDM
+1179 SLLADM

-1218 TTDDI
+1218 STDDI

-1278 EAFAGLDLYKRLKD
+1278 EAFAGLDLYKSLKD
-1292 NNVSET
+1292 NNVSES

-1339 KWSQEV
+1339 QWSQEV

-1380 KQHNQQTIDDFN
+1380 KQQNQQTIDDFN

-1421 DETLKNNH
+1421 DETLKNNP

-1478 MRDKLQTIK
+1478 MRDKLQSVK

-1546 TAYLKLQNRL
+1546 TAYLKMQNHL

-1587 AKSAK
+1587 AKAAK

-1616 KEEAKQLNNGEKQK
+1616 KEEAKQLNNGEKLK

-1655 EMLEDWSINA
+1655 EMLEDWGINA

-1675 DGLEKID
+1675 GGFEKID
-1682 SALQQIASGKYITG
+1682 SSLQQIASGKVITG
-1696 AVSLIGG
+1696 TVSLIGG

-1723 KIANHKRAIERLSE
+1723 KIAKHQRAIERLSE

-1783 KKSDSDKIH
+1783 KKTDNDKIH

-1800 NMKVLKEMKESLIE
+1800 NMKVLKEMKESLTE

-1845 ALDALNEKFDE
+1845 ALDALNEKFEE

-1878 LEMIDKSLEKG
+1878 LEMVDKSLEEG
-1889 SDGGMILTDKELA
+1889 SDGGMKLTDQELA
-1902 AINNLGDS
+1902 AINKLGDS
-1910 TMKQLEEAFKNVT
+1910 TMKQLEEAFRNVT
-1923 DSIGFVSKAKD
+1923 DQIGFVSKAKD

-1941 GIQAVTETTAKSI
+1941 GIQAVTETTAKSL
-1954 EGLLGS
+1954 EGLLNG

-1987 QQQAGGSSNIMVDLL
+1987 QQQAGGSSNIMVGLL